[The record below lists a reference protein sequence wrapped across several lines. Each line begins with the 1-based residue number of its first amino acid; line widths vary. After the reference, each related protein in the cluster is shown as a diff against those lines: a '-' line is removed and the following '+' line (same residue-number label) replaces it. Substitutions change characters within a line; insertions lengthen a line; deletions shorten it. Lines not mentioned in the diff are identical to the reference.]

1 NNKGFV
7 TMVSKRKLSKVDAS
21 EESFKTDLPS
31 RCLEIKKSRISDKE
45 NASAF
50 YGLEDEGVFEEL
62 LRTSGIVLKAGEGQ
76 NEIAVDQM
84 AFQKKLCLALEKHP
98 TYPAVVKQFISGLES
113 HIKDRNQFKNCLLPC
128 TPVRTEGSRNLVHS
142 YCESLIKLLLGIKI
156 LQPAVITLLLEKI
169 PEFFFDI
176 VGTFGTN
183 FPRLIVNQFK
193 WLDRLLDSQDLVRK
207 LMQMV
212 SVSPVP
218 IQHDIITSLPEILE
232 DSQQSEVA
240 RELSCLLKQGRRLT
254 VPVLDA
260 LSRLDLDAEL
270 VAEVRQSAMTI
281 VPSVKLEDLPVV
293 VKFILQ
299 NVKAADAVEVI
310 SDLRKSLDLSSCV
323 LPLQIHSSQK
333 KIKSQVQASS
343 SLSQVTTSQ
352 NCVKLLF
359 DVIKLAVR
367 FQKDVSEAW
376 IKAIENSTSVSDHKV
391 LDLIVLLLIHSTNT
405 RNRKQTEKVLRSKI
419 RLGCMPEQLMQNA
432 FQNHSTVIKDFFPS
446 ILALA
451 QTFLHSAHPAVVSFG
466 SCMYKQAFAAFDSY
480 CQQEVVAALVTH
492 VCSGAETE
500 LDISLDVLTDLV
512 VLHTSLL
519 MRYATFVKTILD
531 STQKLNPCQIRKL
544 FYILSTLAFSQK
556 QEGSYIQDDM
566 HMVIRKWLSSTV
578 PNHKQMGIIG
588 AVSMIGSVALKSFW
602 RENLVCVM
610 GFASLESCA
619 TTARLSIASRNEG
632 DAASLERPEL
642 NSERDGQLSTLLD
655 LVGFCCEQTPE
666 VLALYYDE
674 FASLIEKQKGNLD
687 LKLLDE
693 FGKSLVEDFPSD
705 FVVDLSPTVHGSF
718 LFPVKSLYNLDEDQ
732 SQEAIAIN
740 LLPLVSQSEL
750 GKVTAEASN
759 QSKRAVSPLCLSPC
773 FRLLRLYTAE
783 QNSGSLEEIDALL
796 GCPLYLT
803 DLEAEGKLDS
813 LSKQEREF
821 LCSLL
826 FYALNWFREIV
837 NAFCQQEDAEMKGKV
852 LIRLQNITE
861 LQNVLGKCLAATP
874 GYVPPPAAFDSEAPE
889 AVPSINAAGPARK
902 RSGRKKKADSSKAG
916 SADRSQAEDSSE
928 GNQPDTELSELDKTA
943 ADREAGN
950 PLAQLQSYRP
960 YFRELDLEV
969 FTVLHCG
976 LLTKSVLDTEMHTE
990 AREVVQLGP
999 AELCFLLDDLCWK
1012 LEHVLPSGSTRRVP
1026 FLKARTAAGY
1036 GSRPGLRQSTS
1047 GASRPLL
1054 RRPGSFHLLVKWK
1067 CDTQLC
1073 ARAALALSKERG
1085 NKDVGFS
1092 HLCQRSPKEVAMCV
1106 IDLLKPLCK
1115 HMENMHNY
1123 FQAAVQ
1129 NQGAEDEPG
1138 VNIQEHQLMSSC
1150 YQLLLLTF
1158 RSLFAWN
1165 GFSQHENT
1173 DLLRSALQVLADRLK
1188 PGETEFLLLEELI
1201 SESFQYLLNFQQSV
1215 PSFHCAHILTQLL
1228 IAIAEKPMSGWKKE
1242 KMASLAKQ
1250 FLCQS
1255 WVKPSG
1261 DQEKGSQFNS
1271 ALHTLLCVYLEHTDN
1286 ILKAIEEISSV
1297 GVPELMNSAKDGC
1310 SSTYPTLS
1318 RQTFPVF
1325 FRVMMAQLESS
1336 VKSIPAGKPS
1346 DSSEVQLEKLLRWN
1360 IAVRNFHI
1368 LINLV
1373 KVFDSRPVL
1382 SICLKY
1388 GRLFVEAFLKLAMPL
1403 LDHSFKK
1410 HTDDVQSLLKTL
1422 QMSTRQLHHMCGHSK
1437 IHQDIGLTNHVP
1449 LLKKSLEQFVYR
1461 VKAMLAFNHCQE
1473 AFWVGILKNRD
1484 LQGEEILTQ
1493 ASEER
1498 GSDEDSA
1505 EGPAEEVAQGL
1516 RLWRAGRGG
1525 AGVQRRG

>member
-1 NNKGFV
+1 
-7 TMVSKRKLSKVDAS
+7 MVSKRKLSKADAS
-21 EESFKTDLPS
+21 GENCKTDLPS
-31 RCLEIKKSRISDKE
+31 RCSETKKSRISDKE
-45 NASAF
+45 EASALS
-50 YGLEDEGVFEEL
+50 GVENEGVFEEL

-84 AFQKKLCLALEKHP
+84 AFQKKLSLALEKHP
-98 TYPAVVKQFISGLES
+98 AYPGVVKQFISGLES

-128 TPVRTEGSRNLVHS
+128 TPIWTEGLRTLMHS

-169 PEFFFDI
+169 PEFFFDV

-193 WLDRLLDSQDLVRK
+193 WLDRLLDSQDLVKK

-232 DSQQSEVA
+232 DSQKSEVA

-254 VPVLDA
+254 VPILDA
-260 LSRLDLDAEL
+260 LSRLDLDADL
-270 VAEVRQSAMTI
+270 LAEVRQSAMTI

-293 VKFILQ
+293 VKFILH

-323 LPLQIHSSQK
+323 LPLQIPGSQK
-333 KIKSQVQASS
+333 KLKSQIQASS
-343 SLSQVTTSQ
+343 SMSQVTISQ

-359 DVIKLAVR
+359 DVIKLAVK

-391 LDLIVLLLIHSTNT
+391 LDLIVLLLIHSTSTKNS
-405 RNRKQTEKVLRSKI
+405 KQAEKVLRSKI
-419 RLGCMPEQLMQNA
+419 RLGCMPEQMMQNA
-432 FQNHSTVIKDFFPS
+432 FQNHPMVIKDFFPS

-451 QTFLHSAHPAVVSFG
+451 QTFLHSAQPAIVSFG

-480 CQQEVVAALVTH
+480 CQQEVVTALMTH
-492 VCSGAETE
+492 VCSGNETE
-500 LDISLDVLTDLV
+500 LDISLDILTDLV
-512 VLHTSLL
+512 MLHTSLL
-519 MRYATFVKTILD
+519 MRYTTFVKTILD

-544 FYILSTLAFSQK
+544 FYILSTLAFSQR

-566 HMVIRKWLSSTV
+566 HMMIRKWLSSTV
-578 PNHKQMGIIG
+578 PNHKQKGIIG
-588 AVSMIGSVALKSFW
+588 AVTMIGSVALK
-602 RENLVCVM
+602 
-610 GFASLESCA
+610 
-619 TTARLSIASRNEG
+619 RNEG
-632 DAASLERPEL
+632 DGSSLERPEL

-655 LVGFCCEQTPE
+655 LVGFCCKQTPE

-674 FASLIEKQKGNLD
+674 LASLIEKQRGKLD
-687 LKLLDE
+687 LQLLDE
-693 FGKSLVEDFPSD
+693 FGNCLVEDFPSD
-705 FVVDLSPTVHGSF
+705 FVVDLSPTVDGSF
-718 LFPVKSLYNLDEDQ
+718 LFPVKSLYNLDEDE
-732 SQEAIAIN
+732 SQGAIAIN

-750 GKVTAEASN
+750 GRVTDGMSN
-759 QSKRAVSPLCLSPC
+759 QSKRVVSPMCLSPS
-773 FRLLRLYTAE
+773 FRLLRLYTGE

-803 DLEAEGKLDS
+803 DLEVEGKLDS

-826 FYALNWFREIV
+826 FYALNWFREVV
-837 NAFCQQEDAEMKGKV
+837 NAFCQQQDAEMKGKV
-852 LIRLQNITE
+852 LSRLQNITE

-874 GYVPPPAAFDSEAPE
+874 GYVPPPATFDSEALE
-889 AVPSINAAGPARK
+889 AVPSINTAGPVRK
-902 RSGRKKKADSSKAG
+902 RNGRKKKTDGSKAG
-916 SADRSQAEDSSE
+916 SADRSQADDSSE
-928 GNQPDTELSELDKTA
+928 GNQPDTELSELEKA
-943 ADREAGN
+943 AAEREAGN
-950 PLAQLQSYRP
+950 PLVQLQSYRP

-990 AREVVQLGP
+990 ACEVVQLGP

-1012 LEHVLPSGSTRRVP
+1012 LEHVLTPGSTRRVP
-1026 FLKARTAAGY
+1026 FPKASY
-1036 GSRPGLRQSTS
+1036 
-1047 GASRPLL
+1047 
-1054 RRPGSFHLLVKWK
+1054 
-1067 CDTQLC
+1067 
-1073 ARAALALSKERG
+1073 
-1085 NKDVGFS
+1085 KDIGFS

-1106 IDLLKPLCK
+1106 VKLLKPLCN

-1123 FQAAVQ
+1123 FQAFVVQ
-1129 NQGAEDEPG
+1129 NQGTEDDSG

-1150 YQLLLLTF
+1150 YQQLLLTF
-1158 RSLFAWN
+1158 RYLFAWN

-1188 PGETEFLLLEELI
+1188 PGETEFLPLEELI
-1201 SESFQYLLNFQQSV
+1201 SESFHYLLNFQQSV
-1215 PSFHCAHILTQLL
+1215 PSFHCAFVLTQLL
-1228 IAIAEKPMSGWKKE
+1228 IAVAEKPMAGWKKE
-1242 KMASLAKQ
+1242 KMASLSKQ

-1261 DQEKGSQFNS
+1261 DREKGSQFNS

-1286 ILKAIEEISSV
+1286 ILKAIEDISSV
-1297 GVPELMNSAKDGC
+1297 GVPELINSAKDGC

-1346 DSSEVQLEKLLRWN
+1346 DSSEAQLEKLLRWN

-1368 LINLV
+1368 LVNLV

-1388 GRLFVEAFLKLAMPL
+1388 GRFFVEAFLKLAMPL
-1403 LDHSFKK
+1403 LDYSFKK
-1410 HTDDVQSLLKTL
+1410 HRDDVQSLLKTL
-1422 QMSTRQLHHMCGHSK
+1422 QLSTRQLHHMCGHSK
-1437 IHQDIGLTNHVP
+1437 IHQDIALTNHVP
-1449 LLKKSLEQFVYR
+1449 LLRKLLEQFVYR
-1461 VKAMLAFNHCQE
+1461 VKAMLVFNHCQE

-1484 LQGEEILTQ
+1484 LQ
-1493 ASEER
+1493 
-1498 GSDEDSA
+1498 
-1505 EGPAEEVAQGL
+1505 
-1516 RLWRAGRGG
+1516 
-1525 AGVQRRG
+1525 

>member
-1 NNKGFV
+1 
-7 TMVSKRKLSKVDAS
+7 MVSKRKLSKADAS
-21 EESFKTDLPS
+21 GESCKTDLPS
-31 RCLEIKKSRISDKE
+31 RCSETKKSRISDKE
-45 NASAF
+45 KSAAH
-50 YGLEDEGVFEEL
+50 GGVEDEGVFEEL
-62 LRTSGIVLKAGEGQ
+62 LRTSGIILKAGEGQ

-98 TYPAVVKQFISGLES
+98 TYPGVVKQFISGLES

-128 TPVRTEGSRNLVHS
+128 TPIRTEGSRTLVHS
-142 YCESLIKLLLGIKI
+142 YCESLMKLLLGIKI

-183 FPRLIVNQFK
+183 FPRLIINQFK
-193 WLDRLLDSQDLVRK
+193 WLDRLLDSQDLVKK
-207 LMQMV
+207 LMEMV

-254 VPVLDA
+254 VPILDA
-260 LSRLDLDAEL
+260 LSRLDLDAGL
-270 VAEVRQSAMTI
+270 LAEVRQSTMTI

-293 VKFILQ
+293 VKFILH

-323 LPLQIHSSQK
+323 LPLQILGSQK
-333 KIKSQVQASS
+333 KLKSQVQASS
-343 SLSQVTTSQ
+343 SMSQVTTSQ

-405 RNRKQTEKVLRSKI
+405 KNRKQTEKVLRSKI

-432 FQNHSTVIKDFFPS
+432 FQNHSLVIKDFFPS

-451 QTFLHSAHPAVVSFG
+451 QTFLHSAHPAIVSFG

-480 CQQEVVAALVTH
+480 CQQEVVTALVTH
-492 VCSGAETE
+492 VCSGNETE

-512 VLHTSLL
+512 ILHTSLL

-544 FYILSTLAFSQK
+544 FYILSTLAFSQR

-588 AVSMIGSVALKSFW
+588 AVTMIGSVALK
-602 RENLVCVM
+602 
-610 GFASLESCA
+610 
-619 TTARLSIASRNEG
+619 RNEG
-632 DAASLERPEL
+632 DGSSLERPEL

-655 LVGFCCEQTPE
+655 LVGFCCEQKPE

-674 FASLIEKQKGNLD
+674 LASLIEKQKGNLD
-687 LKLLDE
+687 LQLLDE

-705 FVVDLSPTVHGSF
+705 FVVDLSPTVDGSF
-718 LFPVKSLYNLDEDQ
+718 LFPVKSLYNLDEDE
-732 SQEAIAIN
+732 SQGAIAIN

-750 GKVTAEASN
+750 GRVTDGMSN
-759 QSKRAVSPLCLSPC
+759 QSKRVVSPICLSPC
-773 FRLLRLYTAE
+773 FRLLRLYTGE

-803 DLEAEGKLDS
+803 DLEVEGKLDS

-826 FYALNWFREIV
+826 FYALNWFREVV
-837 NAFCQQEDAEMKGKV
+837 NAFCQQQDAEMKGKV
-852 LIRLQNITE
+852 LTRLQNITE

-874 GYVPPPAAFDSEAPE
+874 GYVPPPATFDSEALE
-889 AVPSINAAGPARK
+889 AVPSINAVGPVRK
-902 RSGRKKKADSSKAG
+902 RNGRKKKTDGSKAG
-916 SADRSQAEDSSE
+916 SADRSQVDDSSE
-928 GNQPDTELSELDKTA
+928 GNQPDIELSELEKTA
-943 ADREAGN
+943 AEREAGN

-1012 LEHVLPSGSTRRVP
+1012 LEHVLTPGSTRRVP
-1026 FLKARTAAGY
+1026 FPKASY
-1036 GSRPGLRQSTS
+1036 
-1047 GASRPLL
+1047 
-1054 RRPGSFHLLVKWK
+1054 
-1067 CDTQLC
+1067 
-1073 ARAALALSKERG
+1073 
-1085 NKDVGFS
+1085 KDIGFS
-1092 HLCQRSPKEVAMCV
+1092 HLCQRSPKEVAMSV
-1106 IDLLKPLCK
+1106 VKLLKPLCN

-1123 FQAAVQ
+1123 FQVIVTR
-1129 NQGAEDEPG
+1129 NRDVEDEPG

-1150 YQLLLLTF
+1150 YQQLLLTF

-1201 SESFQYLLNFQQSV
+1201 SESFHYLLNFQQSV
-1215 PSFHCAHILTQLL
+1215 PSFHCAFILTQLL
-1228 IAIAEKPMSGWKKE
+1228 IAIAEKPMAGWKKE

-1261 DQEKGSQFNS
+1261 DREKGSQFNS

-1297 GVPELMNSAKDGC
+1297 GVPELINSAKDGC

-1368 LINLV
+1368 LVNLV

-1403 LDHSFKK
+1403 LDYSFKK
-1410 HTDDVQSLLKTL
+1410 HRDDVQSLLKTL
-1422 QMSTRQLHHMCGHSK
+1422 QLSTRQLHHMCGHSK
-1437 IHQDIGLTNHVP
+1437 IRQDIGLTNHVP

-1484 LQGEEILTQ
+1484 LQ
-1493 ASEER
+1493 
-1498 GSDEDSA
+1498 
-1505 EGPAEEVAQGL
+1505 
-1516 RLWRAGRGG
+1516 
-1525 AGVQRRG
+1525 

>member
-1 NNKGFV
+1 
-7 TMVSKRKLSKVDAS
+7 MVSKRKLSKADAS
-21 EESFKTDLPS
+21 GESCKTDLLS
-31 RCLEIKKSRISDKE
+31 RCSETKKSRISDKE
-45 NASAF
+45 KSSAH
-50 YGLEDEGVFEEL
+50 GGVENEGAFEEL
-62 LRTSGIVLKAGEGQ
+62 LRTSGIILKAGEGQ

-98 TYPAVVKQFISGLES
+98 TYPGVVKQFISGLES

-128 TPVRTEGSRNLVHS
+128 TPIRTEGSRTLVHS
-142 YCESLIKLLLGIKI
+142 YCESLMKLLLGIKV

-183 FPRLIVNQFK
+183 FPRLIINQFK
-193 WLDRLLDSQDLVRK
+193 WLDRLLDSQDLVKK

-254 VPVLDA
+254 VPILDA
-260 LSRLDLDAEL
+260 LSRLDLDAGL
-270 VAEVRQSAMTI
+270 LAEVRQSAMTI

-293 VKFILQ
+293 VKFILH

-323 LPLQIHSSQK
+323 LPLQILGSQK
-333 KIKSQVQASS
+333 KLKSQVQASS
-343 SLSQVTTSQ
+343 SMSQVTTSQ

-405 RNRKQTEKVLRSKI
+405 KNRKQTEKVLRSKI

-432 FQNHSTVIKDFFPS
+432 FQNHSLVIKDFFPS

-451 QTFLHSAHPAVVSFG
+451 QTFLHSAHPAIVSFG

-480 CQQEVVAALVTH
+480 CQQEVVTALVTH
-492 VCSGAETE
+492 VCSGNETE

-512 VLHTSLL
+512 ILHTSLL

-544 FYILSTLAFSQK
+544 FYILSTLAFSQR

-588 AVSMIGSVALKSFW
+588 AVTMIGSVALK
-602 RENLVCVM
+602 
-610 GFASLESCA
+610 
-619 TTARLSIASRNEG
+619 RNEG
-632 DAASLERPEL
+632 DGSSLERPEL

-655 LVGFCCEQTPE
+655 LVGFCCEQKPE

-674 FASLIEKQKGNLD
+674 LASLIEKQKGNLD
-687 LKLLDE
+687 LHLLDE

-705 FVVDLSPTVHGSF
+705 FVVDLSPTVDGSF
-718 LFPVKSLYNLDEDQ
+718 LFPVKSLYNLDEDE
-732 SQEAIAIN
+732 SQGAIAIN

-750 GKVTAEASN
+750 GRVTDGMSN
-759 QSKRAVSPLCLSPC
+759 QSKRVVSPICLSPC
-773 FRLLRLYTAE
+773 FRLLRLYTGE

-803 DLEAEGKLDS
+803 DLEVEGKLDS

-826 FYALNWFREIV
+826 FYALNWFREVV
-837 NAFCQQEDAEMKGKV
+837 NAFCQQQDAEMKGKV
-852 LIRLQNITE
+852 LTRLQNITE

-874 GYVPPPAAFDSEAPE
+874 GYVPPPATFDSEALE
-889 AVPSINAAGPARK
+889 AVPSINAVGPVRK
-902 RSGRKKKADSSKAG
+902 RNGRKKKTDGSKAG
-916 SADRSQAEDSSE
+916 SADRSQADDSSE
-928 GNQPDTELSELDKTA
+928 GNQPDIELSELEKTA
-943 ADREAGN
+943 AEREAGN

-1012 LEHVLPSGSTRRVP
+1012 LEHVLTPGSTRRVP
-1026 FLKARTAAGY
+1026 FPKASY
-1036 GSRPGLRQSTS
+1036 
-1047 GASRPLL
+1047 
-1054 RRPGSFHLLVKWK
+1054 
-1067 CDTQLC
+1067 
-1073 ARAALALSKERG
+1073 
-1085 NKDVGFS
+1085 KDIGFS
-1092 HLCQRSPKEVAMCV
+1092 HLCQRSPKEVAMSV
-1106 IDLLKPLCK
+1106 VKLLKPLCN

-1123 FQAAVQ
+1123 FQVIVTQ
-1129 NQGAEDEPG
+1129 NRDVEDEPG

-1150 YQLLLLTF
+1150 YQQLLLTF

-1201 SESFQYLLNFQQSV
+1201 SESFHYLLNFQQSV
-1215 PSFHCAHILTQLL
+1215 PSFHCAFILTQLL
-1228 IAIAEKPMSGWKKE
+1228 MAIAEKPMAGWKKE
-1242 KMASLAKQ
+1242 NMASLAKQ
-1250 FLCQS
+1250 FLCRS

-1261 DQEKGSQFNS
+1261 DREKGSQFNS

-1297 GVPELMNSAKDGC
+1297 GVPELINSAKDGC

-1368 LINLV
+1368 LVNLV

-1388 GRLFVEAFLKLAMPL
+1388 GRLFVEVFLKLAMPL
-1403 LDHSFKK
+1403 LDYSFKK
-1410 HTDDVQSLLKTL
+1410 HRDDVQSLLKTL
-1422 QMSTRQLHHMCGHSK
+1422 QLSTRQLHHMCGHSK
-1437 IHQDIGLTNHVP
+1437 IRQDIGLTNHVP

-1484 LQGEEILTQ
+1484 LQ
-1493 ASEER
+1493 
-1498 GSDEDSA
+1498 
-1505 EGPAEEVAQGL
+1505 
-1516 RLWRAGRGG
+1516 
-1525 AGVQRRG
+1525 

>member
-1 NNKGFV
+1 
-7 TMVSKRKLSKVDAS
+7 MVSKRKLSKADAS
-21 EESFKTDLPS
+21 GENCKTDLPS
-31 RCLEIKKSRISDKE
+31 RCSETKKSRISDTEK
-45 NASAF
+45 ASAH
-50 YGLEDEGVFEEL
+50 GEAENEGVFEEL

-98 TYPAVVKQFISGLES
+98 TYPGVVKQFISGLES

-128 TPVRTEGSRNLVHS
+128 TPLRTEESRTLVHS

-193 WLDRLLDSQDLVRK
+193 WLDRLVDSQDLVKK

-212 SVSPVP
+212 GVSPVP

-232 DSQQSEVA
+232 DSQQCEVA

-254 VPVLDA
+254 VPILDA
-260 LSRLDLDAEL
+260 LSRLDLDADL
-270 VAEVRQSAMTI
+270 LAEVRQSAMAI

-293 VKFILQ
+293 VKFILH

-323 LPLQIHSSQK
+323 LPLQMLSSQK
-333 KIKSQVQASS
+333 KLKSQVQASS
-343 SLSQVTTSQ
+343 SMSQVTTSQ

-359 DVIKLAVR
+359 DAIKLAVR

-405 RNRKQTEKVLRSKI
+405 KNRKQTEKVLKSKI

-432 FQNHSTVIKDFFPS
+432 FQNHSMVIKDFFPS
-446 ILALA
+446 ILGLA
-451 QTFLHSAHPAVVSFG
+451 QTFLHSAHPTIVSFG

-480 CQQEVVAALVTH
+480 CQQEVVTALVTH
-492 VCSGAETE
+492 VCSGNETE

-512 VLHTSLL
+512 MLHTSLL

-544 FYILSTLAFSQK
+544 FYILSTLAFSQS

-588 AVSMIGSVALKSFW
+588 AVTMIGSVALK
-602 RENLVCVM
+602 
-610 GFASLESCA
+610 
-619 TTARLSIASRNEG
+619 RNEG
-632 DAASLERPEL
+632 DGSSLERPEL

-674 FASLIEKQKGNLD
+674 LASLIEKQKGNLD
-687 LKLLDE
+687 LQLLEE

-705 FVVDLSPTVHGSF
+705 FVVDLNPTVDGSF
-718 LFPVKSLYNLDEDQ
+718 LFPVKSLYNLDEDE
-732 SQEAIAIN
+732 SQGAIAIN

-750 GKVTAEASN
+750 GRVTDGMSN
-759 QSKRAVSPLCLSPC
+759 QNKRVVSPICLSPS
-773 FRLLRLYTAE
+773 FRLLRLYTGE

-803 DLEAEGKLDS
+803 DLEVEGKLDS

-826 FYALNWFREIV
+826 FYALNWFREVV
-837 NAFCQQEDAEMKGKV
+837 NAFCQQQDAEMKGKV
-852 LIRLQNITE
+852 LTRLQNITE

-874 GYVPPPAAFDSEAPE
+874 GYVPPPATFDSEALE
-889 AVPSINAAGPARK
+889 AVPSINAVGPVRK
-902 RSGRKKKADSSKAG
+902 RNGRKKKTDGSKAG
-916 SADRSQAEDSSE
+916 SADRSQADDSSE
-928 GNQPDTELSELDKTA
+928 GNQPDTELSELEKTA
-943 ADREAGN
+943 AEREAGN
-950 PLAQLQSYRP
+950 PLAQLQSYRL

-976 LLTKSVLDTEMHTE
+976 LLTKSVLDTEMNTE

-1012 LEHVLPSGSTRRVP
+1012 LEHVLTPGSTRRVP
-1026 FLKARTAAGY
+1026 FPKASTAA
-1036 GSRPGLRQSTS
+1036 
-1047 GASRPLL
+1047 AN
-1054 RRPGSFHLLVKWK
+1054 
-1067 CDTQLC
+1067 
-1073 ARAALALSKERG
+1073 ERG
-1085 NKDVGFS
+1085 YKDIGFS
-1092 HLCQRSPKEVAMCV
+1092 HLCQRSPKEVATCV
-1106 IDLLKPLCK
+1106 VKLLKPLCN

-1123 FQAAVQ
+1123 FQVIVIQ
-1129 NQGAEDEPG
+1129 NRGVEDEPG
-1138 VNIQEHQLMSSC
+1138 ANIQEHQLMSSC
-1150 YQLLLLTF
+1150 YQQLLLTF
-1158 RSLFAWN
+1158 RSLFAWS
-1165 GFSQHENT
+1165 GFSRHENT

-1201 SESFQYLLNFQQSV
+1201 SESFHYLLNFQQSI
-1215 PSFHCAHILTQLL
+1215 PTFHCAFILTQLL
-1228 IAIAEKPMSGWKKE
+1228 IAVAEKPMAGWKKE

-1255 WVKPSG
+1255 WVKPGG
-1261 DQEKGSQFNS
+1261 DREKGSQFNS
-1271 ALHTLLCVYLEHTDN
+1271 ALHALLCVYLEHTDN
-1286 ILKAIEEISSV
+1286 ILKAIEGISSV
-1297 GVPELMNSAKDGC
+1297 GVPELINSAKDGH

-1346 DSSEVQLEKLLRWN
+1346 DSSEAQLEKLLRWN

-1368 LINLV
+1368 LVNLV
-1373 KVFDSRPVL
+1373 KVFDSRSVL
-1382 SICLKY
+1382 TICLKY

-1410 HTDDVQSLLKTL
+1410 HRDDVQSLLKTL
-1422 QMSTRQLHHMCGHSK
+1422 QLSTRQLHHMCGHSK
-1437 IHQDIGLTNHVP
+1437 IRQDIGLTNHVP

-1484 LQGEEILTQ
+1484 LQ
-1493 ASEER
+1493 
-1498 GSDEDSA
+1498 
-1505 EGPAEEVAQGL
+1505 
-1516 RLWRAGRGG
+1516 
-1525 AGVQRRG
+1525 

>member
-1 NNKGFV
+1 MASARAAGGKLERQWRERRNNKGFV
-7 TMVSKRKLSKVDAS
+7 TMVSKRKSWKVDAS
-21 EESFKTDLPS
+21 EESCKTDLPKT
-31 RCLEIKKSRISDKE
+31 KKSRISNKE

-50 YGLEDEGVFEEL
+50 CGLENEGVFEEL

-76 NEIAVDQM
+76 NEIAVDQIT
-84 AFQKKLCLALEKHP
+84 FQKKLCLALEKHP
-98 TYPAVVKQFISGLES
+98 TYPAVVKEFISGLES

-193 WLDRLLDSQDLVRK
+193 WLDKLLDSQDLVKK

-218 IQHDIITSLPEILE
+218 IQHDIVTSLPEILE

-254 VPVLDA
+254 VPILDA

-323 LPLQIHSSQK
+323 LPLQIQSSQK

-376 IKAIENSTSVSDHKV
+376 IKAIENTTSVSDHKV
-391 LDLIVLLLIHSTNT
+391 LDLMVLLLIHSTNT

-432 FQNHSTVIKDFFPS
+432 FQNHSMVIKDFFPS

-480 CQQEVVAALVTH
+480 CQQEVVTALVTH
-492 VCSGAETE
+492 VCSGSETE

-512 VLHTSLL
+512 VLHTSQL

-588 AVSMIGSVALKSFW
+588 AVSMIGSVALK
-602 RENLVCVM
+602 
-610 GFASLESCA
+610 
-619 TTARLSIASRNEG
+619 RNEG
-632 DAASLERPEL
+632 DAASQERPEP
-642 NSERDGQLSTLLD
+642 NSECEGQLSTLLD

-687 LKLLDE
+687 LHLLEE
-693 FGKSLVEDFPSD
+693 FGKSLVEDFPTD

-740 LLPLVSQSEL
+740 LLPLMSQSEL
-750 GKVTAEASN
+750 GRVTAGASN
-759 QSKRAVSPLCLSPC
+759 QSKRAVSPMCLSPC

-803 DLEAEGKLDS
+803 DLEVEGKLDS

-826 FYALNWFREIV
+826 FYALNWFREVV
-837 NAFCQQEDAEMKGKV
+837 NAFCQQQDAEMKGKV
-852 LIRLQNITE
+852 LTRLQNITE

-874 GYVPPPAAFDSEAPE
+874 GYVPPPATFDSEAPE
-889 AVPSINAAGPARK
+889 AIPSINATGPGRK
-902 RSGRKKKADSSKAG
+902 RSGRKRKADGSKAG
-916 SADRSQAEDSSE
+916 SADRSQADDSSE

-990 AREVVQLGP
+990 
-999 AELCFLLDDLCWK
+999 
-1012 LEHVLPSGSTRRVP
+1012 
-1026 FLKARTAAGY
+1026 
-1036 GSRPGLRQSTS
+1036 
-1047 GASRPLL
+1047 
-1054 RRPGSFHLLVKWK
+1054 
-1067 CDTQLC
+1067 
-1073 ARAALALSKERG
+1073 ERG
-1085 NKDVGFS
+1085 NKDIGFS
-1092 HLCQRSPKEVAMCV
+1092 HLCQRSPKEVAVCV
-1106 IDLLKPLCK
+1106 VDLLKPLCK

-1173 DLLRSALQVLADRLK
+1173 DLLRSALRVLADRLK
-1188 PGETEFLLLEELI
+1188 PGETEFLPLEELI

-1215 PSFHCAHILTQLL
+1215 PSFYCAYILTQLL

-1261 DQEKGSQFNS
+1261 DREKGSQFNS
-1271 ALHTLLCVYLEHTDN
+1271 ALHTLLCVYMEHTDN

-1297 GVPELMNSAKDGC
+1297 GVSELMNSAKDGC
-1310 SSTYPTLS
+1310 SSTYPTLN

-1336 VKSIPAGKPS
+1336 AKSIPAGKPS

-1360 IAVRNFHI
+1360 ITVRNFHI

-1382 SICLKY
+1382 NICLKY

-1422 QMSTRQLHHMCGHSK
+1422 QLSTRQLHHMCGHSK

-1484 LQGEEILTQ
+1484 LQLKDQIQCDCSTVVSSEGE
-1493 ASEER
+1493 
-1498 GSDEDSA
+1498 
-1505 EGPAEEVAQGL
+1505 
-1516 RLWRAGRGG
+1516 
-1525 AGVQRRG
+1525 

>member
-1 NNKGFV
+1 
-7 TMVSKRKLSKVDAS
+7 
-21 EESFKTDLPS
+21 
-31 RCLEIKKSRISDKE
+31 
-45 NASAF
+45 
-50 YGLEDEGVFEEL
+50 
-62 LRTSGIVLKAGEGQ
+62 
-76 NEIAVDQM
+76 M

-98 TYPAVVKQFISGLES
+98 TYPGQFISGLES

-128 TPVRTEGSRNLVHS
+128 TPVRTEGSRS
-142 YCESLIKLLLGIKI
+142 AKLLSLSVC
-156 LQPAVITLLLEKI
+156 LTDLCFA
-169 PEFFFDI
+169 FCCFS

-193 WLDRLLDSQDLVRK
+193 WLDGLLDSQDLVKK
-207 LMQMV
+207 LIQMV

-254 VPVLDA
+254 VPILDA
-260 LSRLDLDAEL
+260 LSRLDLDAGL
-270 VAEVRQSAMTI
+270 LAEVRQSAMTI

-293 VKFILQ
+293 VKFILH

-310 SDLRKSLDLSSCV
+310 SDLRKNLDLSSCV
-323 LPLQIHSSQK
+323 LPLQILGSQK
-333 KIKSQVQASS
+333 KLKSQVQASS
-343 SLSQVTTSQ
+343 SMSQVTTSQ

-367 FQKDVSEAW
+367 FQKDVSESW

-405 RNRKQTEKVLRSKI
+405 KNRKQTEKVLKSKI
-419 RLGCMPEQLMQNA
+419 QLGCMPEQLMQNA
-432 FQNHSTVIKDFFPS
+432 FQNHSVVIKEFFPS

-480 CQQEVVAALVTH
+480 CQQEVVTALVTH
-492 VCSGAETE
+492 VCSGNETE

-512 VLHTSLL
+512 MLHTSLL
-519 MRYATFVKTILD
+519 MRYATFVKVCIFLG
-531 STQKLNPCQIRKL
+531 KLNPCQIRKL
-544 FYILSTLAFSQK
+544 FYILSTLAFSQR

-578 PNHKQMGIIG
+578 PNHKQMGVIEK
-588 AVSMIGSVALKSFW
+588 M
-602 RENLVCVM
+602 
-610 GFASLESCA
+610 
-619 TTARLSIASRNEG
+619 
-632 DAASLERPEL
+632 
-642 NSERDGQLSTLLD
+642 
-655 LVGFCCEQTPE
+655 
-666 VLALYYDE
+666 Y
-674 FASLIEKQKGNLD
+674 LIEKQKGNLD
-687 LKLLDE
+687 LKLLEE

-705 FVVDLSPTVHGSF
+705 FVVDLSPTVDGSF
-718 LFPVKSLYNLDEDQ
+718 LFPVKSLYNLDEDE
-732 SQEAIAIN
+732 SQGAIAIN

-750 GKVTAEASN
+750 GRVT
-759 QSKRAVSPLCLSPC
+759 VSPMCLSPC
-773 FRLLRLYTAE
+773 FRLLRLYTGE

-803 DLEAEGKLDS
+803 DLEVEGKLDS
-813 LSKQEREF
+813 LSTQEREF

-826 FYALNWFREIV
+826 FYALNWFREVV
-837 NAFCQQEDAEMKGKV
+837 NAFCQQQDAEMKGKV
-852 LIRLQNITE
+852 LTRLQNITE

-874 GYVPPPAAFDSEAPE
+874 GYVPPPATFDSEPRE
-889 AVPSINAAGPARK
+889 AVPSVSAAGPGRK
-902 RSGRKKKADSSKAG
+902 RNGKESLKH
-916 SADRSQAEDSSE
+916 
-928 GNQPDTELSELDKTA
+928 LS
-943 ADREAGN
+943 RQIEAGT
-950 PLAQLQSYRP
+950 PLAWLQSYRP

-976 LLTKSVLDTEMHTE
+976 LLTKSVLDAEMHTE
-990 AREVVQLGP
+990 ACEVVQLGP

-1012 LEHVLPSGSTRRVP
+1012 LEHVLTPGSTRRVP
-1026 FLKARTAAGY
+1026 FPKA
-1036 GSRPGLRQSTS
+1036 ST
-1047 GASRPLL
+1047 
-1054 RRPGSFHLLVKWK
+1054 
-1067 CDTQLC
+1067 DI
-1073 ARAALALSKERG
+1073 
-1085 NKDVGFS
+1085 GFS

-1106 IDLLKPLCK
+1106 VKLLKPLCN

-1123 FQAAVQ
+1123 FQAVTQ
-1129 NQGAEDEPG
+1129 NRDVGDEPG
-1138 VNIQEHQLMSSC
+1138 VNIQEHQLMSFC
-1150 YQLLLLTF
+1150 YQQLLLTF

-1165 GFSQHENT
+1165 GFSRQENT
-1173 DLLRSALQVLADRLK
+1173 DLLRSALQVLAERLK

-1201 SESFQYLLNFQQSV
+1201 SDSFHYLLNFQQSV
-1215 PSFHCAHILTQLL
+1215 PSFYCAFILTQLL
-1228 IAIAEKPMSGWKKE
+1228 IAIAEKPMAGWKKE

-1261 DQEKGSQFNS
+1261 DREKGSQFNS
-1271 ALHTLLCVYLEHTDN
+1271 ALHTLLCVYLEHADN

-1297 GVPELMNSAKDGC
+1297 GVPELINSAKDGC

-1346 DSSEVQLEKLLRWN
+1346 DSSE
-1360 IAVRNFHI
+1360 
-1368 LINLV
+1368 
-1373 KVFDSRPVL
+1373 
-1382 SICLKY
+1382 Y

-1403 LDHSFKK
+1403 LDYSFKK
-1410 HTDDVQSLLKTL
+1410 HRDDVQSLLKNL
-1422 QMSTRQLHHMCGHSK
+1422 QLSTRQLHHMCGHSK

-1484 LQGEEILTQ
+1484 LQGEEILSQ
-1493 ASEER
+1493 ASEGRHSGEEE
-1498 GSDEDSA
+1498 EDSA
-1505 EGPAEEVAQGL
+1505 DSAAEVP
-1516 RLWRAGRGG
+1516 AGRGRGGRSPGWGGGSPALTAASPQEPSGSG
-1525 AGVQRRG
+1525 AGSSEEDAAAP

>member
-1 NNKGFV
+1 
-7 TMVSKRKLSKVDAS
+7 MVSKRKLSKVDAS
-21 EESFKTDLPS
+21 EESCKTDLPKT
-31 RCLEIKKSRISDKE
+31 KKLRISDKG
-45 NASAF
+45 NVPAF
-50 YGLEDEGVFEEL
+50 CGLEDEGVFEEL

-76 NEIAVDQM
+76 NEIAVDQI

-254 VPVLDA
+254 VPILDA

-391 LDLIVLLLIHSTNT
+391 LDLMVLLLIHSTNT

-480 CQQEVVAALVTH
+480 CQQEVVTALVTH
-492 VCSGAETE
+492 VCSGTETE

-578 PNHKQMGIIG
+578 PSHKQMGIIG
-588 AVSMIGSVALKSFW
+588 AVSMIGSVALK
-602 RENLVCVM
+602 
-610 GFASLESCA
+610 
-619 TTARLSIASRNEG
+619 RNEG

-674 FASLIEKQKGNLD
+674 FASLIEKQKGKLD
-687 LKLLDE
+687 LQLLDE

-750 GKVTAEASN
+750 GRVTAEASN

-803 DLEAEGKLDS
+803 DLEVEGKLDS

-826 FYALNWFREIV
+826 FYALNWFREVV

-852 LIRLQNITE
+852 LTRLQNITE
-861 LQNVLGKCLAATP
+861 LQNVLTKCLAATP
-874 GYVPPPAAFDSEAPE
+874 GYVPPPATFDSEAPE

-902 RSGRKKKADSSKAG
+902 RRRKKKADSSKAG

-1026 FLKARTAAGY
+1026 F
-1036 GSRPGLRQSTS
+1036 P
-1047 GASRPLL
+1047 
-1054 RRPGSFHLLVKWK
+1054 
-1067 CDTQLC
+1067 
-1073 ARAALALSKERG
+1073 KERG
-1085 NKDVGFS
+1085 NKDAGFS
-1092 HLCQRSPKEVAMCV
+1092 HLCKRSPKVVAMCV
-1106 IDLLKPLCK
+1106 VDLLKPLCK

-1123 FQAAVQ
+1123 FQAAVP

-1158 RSLFAWN
+1158 RSLFSWN

-1215 PSFHCAHILTQLL
+1215 PSFHCAYLLAQLL

-1498 GSDEDSA
+1498 GSEEDEEDSA
-1505 EGPAEEVAQGL
+1505 EGPAEEEPSGSDTDDSEE
-1516 RLWRAGRGG
+1516 RGG
-1525 AGVQRRG
+1525 AGPGAGAARP

>member
-1 NNKGFV
+1 MF
-7 TMVSKRKLSKVDAS
+7 SKRKLSNVGGSGDS
-21 EESFKTDLPS
+21 CKTDLPS
-31 RCLEIKKSRISDKE
+31 RCLETKKSRISDKE
-45 NASAF
+45 NASALC
-50 YGLEDEGVFEEL
+50 GLENEGVFEEL

-98 TYPAVVKQFISGLES
+98 TYPGVVKQFISGLES

-142 YCESLIKLLLGIKI
+142 YCESLIKLLLGVKI

-169 PEFFFDI
+169 PEFFFDV

-193 WLDRLLDSQDLVRK
+193 WLDRLLDSQDLVQK
-207 LMQMV
+207 LMHMV

-254 VPVLDA
+254 VPILDA

-299 NVKAADAVEVI
+299 NVKTADAVEVI

-323 LPLQIHSSQK
+323 LPLQMHSSQK

-376 IKAIENSTSVSDHKV
+376 IKAIENSTSASDHKV

-405 RNRKQTEKVLRSKI
+405 RNRKQAEKVLRSKI

-432 FQNHSTVIKDFFPS
+432 FQNHSTVIKEFFPS

-451 QTFLHSAHPAVVSFG
+451 QMFLHSAHPAVVSFG

-480 CQQEVVAALVTH
+480 CQQEVVTALVTH
-492 VCSGAETE
+492 VCSGSETE

-544 FYILSTLAFSQK
+544 FYILSTLAFSQR

-588 AVSMIGSVALKSFW
+588 AVSMIGSMALK
-602 RENLVCVM
+602 
-610 GFASLESCA
+610 
-619 TTARLSIASRNEG
+619 RNEG
-632 DAASLERPEL
+632 DGGSLERPEL
-642 NSERDGQLSTLLD
+642 NSDGQLSTLLD
-655 LVGFCCEQTPE
+655 LVGFCCEQRPE

-687 LKLLDE
+687 MKLLDE

-705 FVVDLSPTVHGSF
+705 FVVDLSPTVQGSF
-718 LFPVKSLYNLDEDQ
+718 LFPVKSLYNLDEDE
-732 SQEAIAIN
+732 SQGAIAIN

-750 GKVTAEASN
+750 GRLTAEASN
-759 QSKRAVSPLCLSPC
+759 QSKRVVSPMCLSPC

-803 DLEAEGKLDS
+803 DLEVEGKLDS

-826 FYALNWFREIV
+826 FYALNWFREVV
-837 NAFCQQEDAEMKGKV
+837 NAFCQQQDAEMKGKV
-852 LIRLQNITE
+852 LTRLQNITE

-874 GYVPPPAAFDSEAPE
+874 GYVPPPATFDSEAPE
-889 AVPSINAAGPARK
+889 AVPSVNAAGPARK
-902 RSGRKKKADSSKAG
+902 RSGRKKKADGSKAG
-916 SADRSQAEDSSE
+916 SADHSQAEDSSE
-928 GNQPDTELSELDKTA
+928 GNQLDSELDKTA

-950 PLAQLQSYRP
+950 PLAQLQSYRL

-1012 LEHVLPSGSTRRVP
+1012 LEHVLPSGSARRVP
-1026 FLKARTAAGY
+1026 FPKA
-1036 GSRPGLRQSTS
+1036 S
-1047 GASRPLL
+1047 
-1054 RRPGSFHLLVKWK
+1054 
-1067 CDTQLC
+1067 
-1073 ARAALALSKERG
+1073 
-1085 NKDVGFS
+1085 NKDIGFS
-1092 HLCQRSPKEVAMCV
+1092 HLCQRSPKEVAMYV
-1106 IDLLKPLCK
+1106 VDLLKPMCK

-1123 FQAAVQ
+1123 FQVTVQ

-1138 VNIQEHQLMSSC
+1138 VNIQERQLMSSC
-1150 YQLLLLTF
+1150 YQQLLLTF

-1165 GFSQHENT
+1165 GFSQPENT

-1215 PSFHCAHILTQLL
+1215 PSFHCAYILTQLL

-1261 DQEKGSQFNS
+1261 EREKGSQFNS

-1368 LINLV
+1368 LVNLV

-1422 QMSTRQLHHMCGHSK
+1422 QLSTRQLHHMCGHSK

-1461 VKAMLAFNHCQE
+1461 VKATLAFNHCQE

-1498 GSDEDSA
+1498 GSDEDEEDEEDSA
-1505 EGPAEEVAQGL
+1505 EGPAEEVFQGL
-1516 RLWRAGRGG
+1516 RLSKAGQGG
-1525 AGVQRRG
+1525 

>member
-1 NNKGFV
+1 
-7 TMVSKRKLSKVDAS
+7 MVSKRKLSKADAS
-21 EESFKTDLPS
+21 GESCQPDLPS
-31 RCLEIKKSRISDKE
+31 RCSATKKSRISDKE
-45 NASAF
+45 QASARG
-50 YGLEDEGVFEEL
+50 GLENEGVFEEL
-62 LRTSGIVLKAGEGQ
+62 LRASGIVLKAGEGQ

-98 TYPAVVKQFISGLES
+98 AYPGVVKQFMSGLES

-128 TPVRTEGSRNLVHS
+128 TPVRTEGSRTLVHS
-142 YCESLIKLLLGIKI
+142 YCESLIKLLLGIKV

-193 WLDRLLDSQDLVRK
+193 WLDRILDSQDLINK

-218 IQHDIITSLPEILE
+218 IQHDIITSLPEILD

-254 VPVLDA
+254 VPILDA
-260 LSRLDLDAEL
+260 LSRLDLDADL
-270 VAEVRQSAMTI
+270 LAEVRQSAMTI

-293 VKFILQ
+293 VKFILHS
-299 NVKAADAVEVI
+299 VKAADAVEVI

-323 LPLQIHSSQK
+323 LPLQILGSQK
-333 KIKSQVQASS
+333 KLKSQVQASS
-343 SLSQVTTSQ
+343 SMSQVTTSQ

-359 DVIKLAVR
+359 DAIKLAVR

-405 RNRKQTEKVLRSKI
+405 KNRKQTEKLLRSKI

-432 FQNHSTVIKDFFPS
+432 FQNHSMVIKEFFPS

-451 QTFLHSAHPAVVSFG
+451 QTFLHSAHPAIVSFG

-480 CQQEVVAALVTH
+480 CQQEVVTALVTH
-492 VCSGAETE
+492 VCSGSETE

-512 VLHTSLL
+512 MLHTSLL

-544 FYILSTLAFSQK
+544 FYILSTLAFSQR
-556 QEGSYIQDDM
+556 QEGGYIQDDM

-588 AVSMIGSVALKSFW
+588 AVTMIGSVALK
-602 RENLVCVM
+602 
-610 GFASLESCA
+610 
-619 TTARLSIASRNEG
+619 RNEG
-632 DAASLERPEL
+632 DGSSLERPEL

-674 FASLIEKQKGNLD
+674 LAGLIEKQKGNLD
-687 LKLLDE
+687 LQLLDK

-705 FVVDLSPTVHGSF
+705 FVVDLSPTVDGSF
-718 LFPVKSLYNLDEDQ
+718 LFPVKSLYNLDEDE
-732 SQEAIAIN
+732 SQGAIAIN

-750 GKVTAEASN
+750 GRVTDGMSD
-759 QSKRAVSPLCLSPC
+759 QSKRVVSPICLSPC
-773 FRLLRLYTAE
+773 FRLLRLYTGE

-803 DLEAEGKLDS
+803 DLEVEGKLDS

-826 FYALNWFREIV
+826 FYALNWFREVV
-837 NAFCQQEDAEMKGKV
+837 NAFCQQQDAEMKGKV
-852 LIRLQNITE
+852 LTRLQNITE
-861 LQNVLGKCLAATP
+861 LQAVLGKCLAATP
-874 GYVPPPAAFDSEAPE
+874 GYIPPPATFDSEALE
-889 AVPSINAAGPARK
+889 AVPSINAVGPVRK
-902 RSGRKKKADSSKAG
+902 RNGRKKKADGSKAC
-916 SADRSQAEDSSE
+916 SADRSQVDDSSE
-928 GNQPDTELSELDKTA
+928 GNQPDTELSELEKTA
-943 ADREAGN
+943 AEREPGN

-990 AREVVQLGP
+990 VREVVQLGP

-1012 LEHVLPSGSTRRVP
+1012 LEHVLIPSSTRRVP
-1026 FLKARTAAGY
+1026 FPKASTA
-1036 GSRPGLRQSTS
+1036 
-1047 GASRPLL
+1047 
-1054 RRPGSFHLLVKWK
+1054 
-1067 CDTQLC
+1067 
-1073 ARAALALSKERG
+1073 ERG
-1085 NKDVGFS
+1085 YKDIGFS
-1092 HLCQRSPKEVAMCV
+1092 HLCQRSPKQVAMCV
-1106 IDLLKPLCK
+1106 VELLKPLCN

-1123 FQAAVQ
+1123 FQVIVVQ
-1129 NQGAEDEPG
+1129 NRDAEDDPG
-1138 VNIQEHQLMSSC
+1138 LNIQEHQLMSSC
-1150 YQLLLLTF
+1150 YQQLLLTF

-1173 DLLRSALQVLADRLK
+1173 DLLRSALQVLAERLK
-1188 PGETEFLLLEELI
+1188 PGETEFLPLEELI
-1201 SESFQYLLNFQQSV
+1201 SESFHYLLNFQQSV
-1215 PSFHCAHILTQLL
+1215 PSFHCAFILTQLL
-1228 IAIAEKPMSGWKKE
+1228 IAIAEKPMAGWKKE

-1255 WVKPSG
+1255 WVKPGG
-1261 DQEKGSQFNS
+1261 DREKGSQFNS

-1297 GVPELMNSAKDGC
+1297 GVAELINSAKDGC

-1336 VKSIPAGKPS
+1336 VKTIPAGKPS

-1382 SICLKY
+1382 STCLKY

-1403 LDHSFKK
+1403 LDYSFKK
-1410 HTDDVQSLLKTL
+1410 HRDDVQSLLKTL
-1422 QMSTRQLHHMCGHSK
+1422 QLSTRQLHHMCGHSK

-1484 LQGEEILTQ
+1484 LQ
-1493 ASEER
+1493 
-1498 GSDEDSA
+1498 
-1505 EGPAEEVAQGL
+1505 
-1516 RLWRAGRGG
+1516 
-1525 AGVQRRG
+1525 

>member
-1 NNKGFV
+1 
-7 TMVSKRKLSKVDAS
+7 MVSKRKLSKADAS
-21 EESFKTDLPS
+21 GENCPTDVAS
-31 RCLEIKKSRISDKE
+31 RCSETKKSRISDKE
-45 NASAF
+45 KASAH
-50 YGLEDEGVFEEL
+50 GGVENEGVFEEL

-84 AFQKKLCLALEKHP
+84 TFQKKLCLALEKHP
-98 TYPAVVKQFISGLES
+98 TYPGVVKQFISGLES

-128 TPVRTEGSRNLVHS
+128 TPIRTEGSRTLVHS

-183 FPRLIVNQFK
+183 YPRLIINQFK
-193 WLDRLLDSQDLVRK
+193 WLDRLLDSQDLVKK

-212 SVSPVP
+212 GVSPVP
-218 IQHDIITSLPEILE
+218 IQHDIIINLPEILE

-240 RELSCLLKQGRRLT
+240 RELSCLLKQSRRLT
-254 VPVLDA
+254 VPILDA
-260 LSRLDLDAEL
+260 LSRLDLDAGL
-270 VAEVRQSAMTI
+270 LAEVRQSAMTI

-293 VKFILQ
+293 VKFILH

-323 LPLQIHSSQK
+323 LPLQILGSQK
-333 KIKSQVQASS
+333 KLKSQVQASS
-343 SLSQVTTSQ
+343 SMSQVTTSQ

-359 DVIKLAVR
+359 DAIKLAVR

-405 RNRKQTEKVLRSKI
+405 KNRKQAEKVLRSKI

-432 FQNHSTVIKDFFPS
+432 FQNHSMVIKDFFPS

-451 QTFLHSAHPAVVSFG
+451 QTFLHSAHPAIVSFG

-480 CQQEVVAALVTH
+480 CQQEVVSALVTH
-492 VCSGAETE
+492 VCSGNETE

-531 STQKLNPCQIRKL
+531 YTQKLNPCQIRKL
-544 FYILSTLAFSQK
+544 FYILSTLAFSQR

-588 AVSMIGSVALKSFW
+588 AVSMIGSVALK
-602 RENLVCVM
+602 
-610 GFASLESCA
+610 
-619 TTARLSIASRNEG
+619 RNEG
-632 DAASLERPEL
+632 DSSALERPEL
-642 NSERDGQLSTLLD
+642 TSERDGQLSTLLD

-674 FASLIEKQKGNLD
+674 LASLIEKQKGNLD
-687 LKLLDE
+687 LQLLDK

-705 FVVDLSPTVHGSF
+705 FVVDLSPTVDGSF
-718 LFPVKSLYNLDEDQ
+718 LFPVKSLYNLDEDE
-732 SQEAIAIN
+732 SQGAIAIN

-750 GKVTAEASN
+750 GRVTDGTSS
-759 QSKRAVSPLCLSPC
+759 QSKRIVSPMCLSPC
-773 FRLLRLYTAE
+773 FRLLRLYTGE

-803 DLEAEGKLDS
+803 DLEVEGKLES

-826 FYALNWFREIV
+826 FYALNWFREVV
-837 NAFCQQEDAEMKGKV
+837 NAFCQQQDAEMKGKV
-852 LIRLQNITE
+852 LTRLQNITE

-874 GYVPPPAAFDSEAPE
+874 GYVPPPASFDSEALE
-889 AVPSINAAGPARK
+889 AVPSINAVGPVRK
-902 RSGRKKKADSSKAG
+902 RNGRKKKSDGSKAG
-916 SADRSQAEDSSE
+916 SADRSQADDSSE
-928 GNQPDTELSELDKTA
+928 GNQPDTELSELEKTA
-943 ADREAGN
+943 AEREAGN

-960 YFRELDLEV
+960 FFRELDLEL

-1012 LEHVLPSGSTRRVP
+1012 LEHVLTPGSTRRVP
-1026 FLKARTAAGY
+1026 FPKASY
-1036 GSRPGLRQSTS
+1036 
-1047 GASRPLL
+1047 
-1054 RRPGSFHLLVKWK
+1054 
-1067 CDTQLC
+1067 
-1073 ARAALALSKERG
+1073 
-1085 NKDVGFS
+1085 KDIGFS
-1092 HLCQRSPKEVAMCV
+1092 HLCQRSPKEVAVCV
-1106 IDLLKPLCK
+1106 VKLLKPLCN

-1123 FQAAVQ
+1123 FQAIIQ
-1129 NQGAEDEPG
+1129 NRGVEDEPG

-1150 YQLLLLTF
+1150 YQQLLLTF

-1201 SESFQYLLNFQQSV
+1201 SESFHYLLNFQLSV
-1215 PSFHCAHILTQLL
+1215 PSFHCAFILTQLL
-1228 IAIAEKPMSGWKKE
+1228 IAIAEKPMAGWKKE

-1255 WVKPSG
+1255 WVKPGG
-1261 DQEKGSQFNS
+1261 DREKGSQFNS

-1297 GVPELMNSAKDGC
+1297 GVPELINSAKDGC

-1336 VKSIPAGKPS
+1336 VKSIPAGKQS
-1346 DSSEVQLEKLLRWN
+1346 DSSEVQLEKLLQWN

-1403 LDHSFKK
+1403 LDYSFKK
-1410 HTDDVQSLLKTL
+1410 HRDDVQSLLKTL
-1422 QMSTRQLHHMCGHSK
+1422 QLSTRQLHHMCGHSK
-1437 IHQDIGLTNHVP
+1437 IRQDIGLTNHVP

-1484 LQGEEILTQ
+1484 LQ
-1493 ASEER
+1493 
-1498 GSDEDSA
+1498 
-1505 EGPAEEVAQGL
+1505 
-1516 RLWRAGRGG
+1516 
-1525 AGVQRRG
+1525 

>member
-1 NNKGFV
+1 
-7 TMVSKRKLSKVDAS
+7 MVSKRKLSKTDAS
-21 EESFKTDLPS
+21 GESCKTDLPS
-31 RCLEIKKSRISDKE
+31 RCSETKKLRISDKE
-45 NASAF
+45 EASAH
-50 YGLEDEGVFEEL
+50 GGVENEGVFEEL
-62 LRTSGIVLKAGEGQ
+62 LRTSGIILKAGEGQ

-98 TYPAVVKQFISGLES
+98 TYPGVVKEFISGLES

-128 TPVRTEGSRNLVHS
+128 TPIRTEGSRTLVHS

-193 WLDRLLDSQDLVRK
+193 WLDRLLDSQDLVKK

-254 VPVLDA
+254 VPILDA
-260 LSRLDLDAEL
+260 LSRLDLDAGL
-270 VAEVRQSAMTI
+270 LAEVRQSAMTI

-293 VKFILQ
+293 VKFILH
-299 NVKAADAVEVI
+299 NVKATDAVQVI

-323 LPLQIHSSQK
+323 LPLQILGSQK
-333 KIKSQVQASS
+333 KVKSQVQASS
-343 SLSQVTTSQ
+343 SISQVTTSQ

-405 RNRKQTEKVLRSKI
+405 KNRKQTEKVLRSKI

-432 FQNHSTVIKDFFPS
+432 FQNHSMVIKDFFPS

-451 QTFLHSAHPAVVSFG
+451 QMFLHSAHPAIVSFG

-480 CQQEVVAALVTH
+480 CQQEVVTALVTH
-492 VCSGAETE
+492 VCSGNETE

-512 VLHTSLL
+512 MLHTSLL
-519 MRYATFVKTILD
+519 MRYATFVKTVLD

-544 FYILSTLAFSQK
+544 FYILSTLAFSQR

-588 AVSMIGSVALKSFW
+588 AVTMIGSVALK
-602 RENLVCVM
+602 
-610 GFASLESCA
+610 
-619 TTARLSIASRNEG
+619 RNEG
-632 DAASLERPEL
+632 DGSSLERPEL

-674 FASLIEKQKGNLD
+674 LASLIEKQKGNLD
-687 LKLLDE
+687 LQLLDE
-693 FGKSLVEDFPSD
+693 FGKNLVEDFPSD
-705 FVVDLSPTVHGSF
+705 FVVDLNPTVDGLF
-718 LFPVKSLYNLDEDQ
+718 LFPVKSLYNLDEDE
-732 SQEAIAIN
+732 SQGAIAIN

-750 GKVTAEASN
+750 GRVTDGTSN
-759 QSKRAVSPLCLSPC
+759 QSKRVVSPICLSPC
-773 FRLLRLYTAE
+773 FRLLRLYTGE

-803 DLEAEGKLDS
+803 DLEVEGKLDS

-826 FYALNWFREIV
+826 FYALNWFREVV
-837 NAFCQQEDAEMKGKV
+837 NAFCQQQDAEMKGKV
-852 LIRLQNITE
+852 LTRLQNITE

-874 GYVPPPAAFDSEAPE
+874 GYVPPPATFDSEALE
-889 AVPSINAAGPARK
+889 AVPSINAVGPVRK
-902 RSGRKKKADSSKAG
+902 RNGKERRKKTDGSKAG
-916 SADRSQAEDSSE
+916 SADRSQGDDSSE
-928 GNQPDTELSELDKTA
+928 GNQPDTELSEMEKTA
-943 ADREAGN
+943 AEREAGN

-1012 LEHVLPSGSTRRVP
+1012 LEHVLTPGSTRRVP
-1026 FLKARTAAGY
+1026 FPKASTAAGNGGY
-1036 GSRPGLRQSTS
+1036 
-1047 GASRPLL
+1047 
-1054 RRPGSFHLLVKWK
+1054 
-1067 CDTQLC
+1067 
-1073 ARAALALSKERG
+1073 
-1085 NKDVGFS
+1085 KDIGFS

-1106 IDLLKPLCK
+1106 VKLLKPLCN

-1123 FQAAVQ
+1123 FQVIVIQ
-1129 NQGAEDEPG
+1129 NRGVEDEPG

-1150 YQLLLLTF
+1150 YQQLLLTF

-1201 SESFQYLLNFQQSV
+1201 SESFHYLLNFQESV
-1215 PSFHCAHILTQLL
+1215 PSFHCAFILTQLL
-1228 IAIAEKPMSGWKKE
+1228 IAIAEKPMAGWKKE

-1261 DQEKGSQFNS
+1261 EREKGSQFNS

-1286 ILKAIEEISSV
+1286 ILKAIEEIASA
-1297 GVPELMNSAKDGC
+1297 GVPELINSAKDGC

-1336 VKSIPAGKPS
+1336 VKSIPAGKLS

-1368 LINLV
+1368 LVNLV

-1403 LDHSFKK
+1403 LDYSFKK
-1410 HTDDVQSLLKTL
+1410 HRDDVQSLLKTL
-1422 QMSTRQLHHMCGHSK
+1422 QLSTRQLHHMCGHSK
-1437 IHQDIGLTNHVP
+1437 IRQDIGLTNHVP

-1461 VKAMLAFNHCQE
+1461 VKAMLVFNHCQE

-1484 LQGEEILTQ
+1484 LQ
-1493 ASEER
+1493 
-1498 GSDEDSA
+1498 
-1505 EGPAEEVAQGL
+1505 
-1516 RLWRAGRGG
+1516 
-1525 AGVQRRG
+1525 

>member
-1 NNKGFV
+1 
-7 TMVSKRKLSKVDAS
+7 MISKRKLSKADAS
-21 EESFKTDLPS
+21 EENCKTDLSS
-31 RCLEIKKSRISDKE
+31 RCSGTISWGKSRISDKE
-45 NASAF
+45 NVSAR
-50 YGLEDEGVFEEL
+50 GGVENEGVFEEL
-62 LRTSGIVLKAGEGQ
+62 LKTSGIILKAGEGQ

-98 TYPAVVKQFISGLES
+98 TYPSVVKQFISGLES

-128 TPVRTEGSRNLVHS
+128 APVRTEGSSTLVHS

-156 LQPAVITLLLEKI
+156 LQPAVVTLLLEKI
-169 PEFFFDI
+169 PEFFFDT

-193 WLDRLLDSQDLVRK
+193 WLDRLLDSQDLVKK

-240 RELSCLLKQGRRLT
+240 RELSLLLKQGRRLT
-254 VPVLDA
+254 VPILDT
-260 LSRLDLDAEL
+260 LFRLDLDADL
-270 VAEVRQSAMTI
+270 LAEVRQSAMTI

-293 VKFILQ
+293 VKFILH

-310 SDLRKSLDLSSCV
+310 SDLRKNLDLSSCV
-323 LPLQIHSSQK
+323 LPLQILGSQK
-333 KIKSQVQASS
+333 KLKSQVQGSS
-343 SLSQVTTSQ
+343 SMSQVTTSQ

-405 RNRKQTEKVLRSKI
+405 KNRKQTEKVLRSKI
-419 RLGCMPEQLMQNA
+419 RLGCIPEQLMQNA
-432 FQNHSTVIKDFFPS
+432 FQDHSVVIKDFFPS

-451 QTFLHSAHPAVVSFG
+451 QTFLHSAHPAIVSFG

-480 CQQEVVAALVTH
+480 CQQEVVTALVTH
-492 VCSGAETE
+492 VCSGNETE

-519 MRYATFVKTILD
+519 MRYAIFVKTILD

-544 FYILSTLAFSQK
+544 FYILSTLAFSQR
-556 QEGSYIQDDM
+556 QAGSYIQDDM

-588 AVSMIGSVALKSFW
+588 AVTMIGSVALKRGWTQGRSFGW
-602 RENLVCVM
+602 IHLPHP
-610 GFASLESCA
+610 FLQSA
-619 TTARLSIASRNEG
+619 LSF
-632 DAASLERPEL
+632 
-642 NSERDGQLSTLLD
+642 QLSALLD

-674 FASLIEKQKGNLD
+674 LASLIEKQKGNLD
-687 LKLLDE
+687 LQLLEE

-705 FVVDLSPTVHGSF
+705 FVVDLSPTVDGSF
-718 LFPVKSLYNLDEDQ
+718 LFPVKSLYNLDEDE
-732 SQEAIAIN
+732 SQGAIAIN
-740 LLPLVSQSEL
+740 LLPLVAQSEL
-750 GKVTAEASN
+750 GRVADGMSN
-759 QSKRAVSPLCLSPC
+759 QSKRVVSPICLSPS

-783 QNSGSLEEIDALL
+783 QNGGSLEEIDALL

-826 FYALNWFREIV
+826 FYALNWFREVV
-837 NAFCQQEDAEMKGKV
+837 NAFCQQQDAEMKGKV
-852 LIRLQNITE
+852 LTRLQNITE
-861 LQNVLGKCLAATP
+861 LQTVLGKCLAATP
-874 GYVPPPAAFDSEAPE
+874 GYVPPPATFDSEALE
-889 AVPSINAAGPARK
+889 AIPSINAVGPVRK
-902 RSGRKKKADSSKAG
+902 RNGRKKKADGSKAG
-916 SADRSQAEDSSE
+916 SADRSQVDDSSE
-928 GNQPDTELSELDKTA
+928 GNQPDTELSELEKA
-943 ADREAGN
+943 AAEREPGN

-976 LLTKSVLDTEMHTE
+976 LLTKSILDTEMHTE
-990 AREVVQLGP
+990 AHEVVQLGP
-999 AELCFLLDDLCWK
+999 AELCFLLDDLCCK
-1012 LEHVLPSGSTRRVP
+1012 LEHVLTPGSTRRLP
-1026 FLKARTAAGY
+1026 FPKASATAAD
-1036 GSRPGLRQSTS
+1036 GLRQSTY
-1047 GASRPLL
+1047 
-1054 RRPGSFHLLVKWK
+1054 
-1067 CDTQLC
+1067 
-1073 ARAALALSKERG
+1073 
-1085 NKDVGFS
+1085 KDIGFS
-1092 HLCQRSPKEVAMCV
+1092 HLCQRSPKEVATFV
-1106 IDLLKPLCK
+1106 VNLLKPLCN

-1123 FQAAVQ
+1123 FQVIVIQ
-1129 NQGAEDEPG
+1129 NQEDNRG

-1150 YQLLLLTF
+1150 YRQLLLTF

-1215 PSFHCAHILTQLL
+1215 PSFQCAFILTQLL
-1228 IAIAEKPMSGWKKE
+1228 IAIAEKPMAGWKKE

-1255 WVKPSG
+1255 WVKPGG
-1261 DQEKGSQFNS
+1261 DREKGSQFNS
-1271 ALHTLLCVYLEHTDN
+1271 ALHTLLCVYMEHTDN
-1286 ILKAIEEISSV
+1286 VLKAIEEISSV
-1297 GVPELMNSAKDGC
+1297 GVPELMNSDKDGC
-1310 SSTYPTLS
+1310 SSTYATLS

-1382 SICLKY
+1382 TICLKY

-1403 LDHSFKK
+1403 LDYSFKK
-1410 HTDDVQSLLKTL
+1410 HRDDVQSLLKTL
-1422 QMSTRQLHHMCGHSK
+1422 QLSTRQLHHMCGHSK

-1449 LLKKSLEQFVYR
+1449 MLKKSLEQFVYR
-1461 VKAMLAFNHCQE
+1461 VKAMLVFNHCQE

-1484 LQGEEILTQ
+1484 LQGEEIQ
-1493 ASEER
+1493 SQVSEER
-1498 GSDEDSA
+1498 DSDEDSA
-1505 EGPAEEVAQGL
+1505 ESPAEVTPPAARLRPRSTAAQAG
-1516 RLWRAGRGG
+1516 AGR
-1525 AGVQRRG
+1525 

>member
-1 NNKGFV
+1 
-7 TMVSKRKLSKVDAS
+7 MVSKRKLSKTDAS
-21 EESFKTDLPS
+21 EENFKTDLPS
-31 RCLEIKKSRISDKE
+31 RCSETKKSRISEQEK
-45 NASAF
+45 ALAHV
-50 YGLEDEGVFEEL
+50 GVEDEGIFEEL
-62 LRTSGIVLKAGEGQ
+62 LRTSGIILKAGEGQ
-76 NEIAVDQM
+76 NEIAVDQV
-84 AFQKKLCLALEKHP
+84 FFKKK
-98 TYPAVVKQFISGLES
+98 TVVETVTVCSLSMF
-113 HIKDRNQFKNCLLPC
+113 LLQLWWNLSSC
-128 TPVRTEGSRNLVHS
+128 RTLVHS

-193 WLDRLLDSQDLVRK
+193 WLDRLLDSQHLVRK
-207 LMQMV
+207 LMQML

-254 VPVLDA
+254 VPILDA
-260 LSRLDLDAEL
+260 LSRLDLDAGL
-270 VAEVRQSAMTI
+270 LAEVRQSAMTI

-293 VKFILQ
+293 VKFILH

-323 LPLQIHSSQK
+323 LPLQVLGSQK

-343 SLSQVTTSQ
+343 SMSQVTTSQ

-405 RNRKQTEKVLRSKI
+405 KNRKQTEKVLRSKI
-419 RLGCMPEQLMQNA
+419 RLGCMPEQLMQKA
-432 FQNHSTVIKDFFPS
+432 FQNHSVIKDFFPS

-451 QTFLHSAHPAVVSFG
+451 QMFLHSAHPSVVSFG

-480 CQQEVVAALVTH
+480 CQQEVVTALVTH
-492 VCSGAETE
+492 VCSGTETE

-544 FYILSTLAFSQK
+544 FSILSTLAFSQR

-588 AVSMIGSVALKSFW
+588 AVTMIGSVALK
-602 RENLVCVM
+602 
-610 GFASLESCA
+610 
-619 TTARLSIASRNEG
+619 RNEG
-632 DAASLERPEL
+632 DGSSLERPEL

-674 FASLIEKQKGNLD
+674 LASLIEKQKGNLD
-687 LKLLDE
+687 LQLLEE

-705 FVVDLSPTVHGSF
+705 FVVDLNPTVDGSF
-718 LFPVKSLYNLDEDQ
+718 LFPVKSLFNLDEDE
-732 SQEAIAIN
+732 SQGAIAIN
-740 LLPLVSQSEL
+740 LLPLVSQREL
-750 GKVTAEASN
+750 GRVTEGASN
-759 QSKRAVSPLCLSPC
+759 QSKRVVSPICLSPC
-773 FRLLRLYTAE
+773 FRLLRLYTGE

-803 DLEAEGKLDS
+803 DLEVEGKLDS

-826 FYALNWFREIV
+826 FYALNWFREV
-837 NAFCQQEDAEMKGKV
+837 SRAFSAGSGVALRSRVQ
-852 LIRLQNITE
+852 LFFSI
-861 LQNVLGKCLAATP
+861 LAVSATP
-874 GYVPPPAAFDSEAPE
+874 GYVPPPAAFDSEALE
-889 AVPSINAAGPARK
+889 AVPSLNAAGPVRK
-902 RSGRKKKADSSKAG
+902 RNGRKKKTDGSKAG
-916 SADRSQAEDSSE
+916 SADHSQADDTSE
-928 GNQPDTELSELDKTA
+928 GNQPDTELSELEKTA
-943 ADREAGN
+943 AEREAGN

-990 AREVVQLGP
+990 AREFVQLGP

-1012 LEHVLPSGSTRRVP
+1012 LEHVLTPGSTRRVP
-1026 FLKARTAAGY
+1026 F
-1036 GSRPGLRQSTS
+1036 P
-1047 GASRPLL
+1047 
-1054 RRPGSFHLLVKWK
+1054 
-1067 CDTQLC
+1067 
-1073 ARAALALSKERG
+1073 KERG
-1085 NKDVGFS
+1085 YKDIGFS

-1106 IDLLKPLCK
+1106 VKLLKPLCN

-1123 FQAAVQ
+1123 FQAVLIQ

-1150 YQLLLLTF
+1150 YQQLLLTF

-1201 SESFQYLLNFQQSV
+1201 SESFHYLLNFQQSV
-1215 PSFHCAHILTQLL
+1215 PSFHCAFILTQLL
-1228 IAIAEKPMSGWKKE
+1228 IAIAEKPMTGWKKE

-1255 WVKPSG
+1255 WVKPGG
-1261 DQEKGSQFNS
+1261 DREKGSQFNS
-1271 ALHTLLCVYLEHTDN
+1271 ELYTVLCVYLEHTDN
-1286 ILKAIEEISSV
+1286 ILKSIEEISSV
-1297 GVPELMNSAKDGC
+1297 GVPELINSAKDGC

-1360 IAVRNFHI
+1360 IAVRIFHI
-1368 LINLV
+1368 LVNLV
-1373 KVFDSRPVL
+1373 KVRF
-1382 SICLKY
+1382 

-1403 LDHSFKK
+1403 LDYSFKK
-1410 HTDDVQSLLKTL
+1410 HRDDVQSLLKTL
-1422 QMSTRQLHHMCGHSK
+1422 QLSTRQLHHMCGHSK

-1484 LQGEEILTQ
+1484 LQGEEILSQ
-1493 ASEER
+1493 AAEER
-1498 GSDEDSA
+1498 DSDEEDSA
-1505 EGPAEEVAQGL
+1505 ESPAEVPL
-1516 RLWRAGRGG
+1516 L
-1525 AGVQRRG
+1525 RRGCPLLQATRSKRLL

>member
-1 NNKGFV
+1 
-7 TMVSKRKLSKVDAS
+7 MISKRKLSKTDAS
-21 EESFKTDLPS
+21 EESCKTDLLS
-31 RCLEIKKSRISDKE
+31 RCSETKKSRISHQEK
-45 NASAF
+45 ASA
-50 YGLEDEGVFEEL
+50 YGGVENEGVFEEL
-62 LRTSGIVLKAGEGQ
+62 LRTSGITLKTGEGQ

-98 TYPAVVKQFISGLES
+98 AYPGVVKQFISGLES
-113 HIKDRNQFKNCLLPC
+113 HIRDRNQFKNCLLPC
-128 TPVRTEGSRNLVHS
+128 TPIRTEGSRTLVHS
-142 YCESLIKLLLGIKI
+142 YCESLMKLLLGIKI
-156 LQPAVITLLLEKI
+156 LQPAVTTLLLEKI
-169 PEFFFDI
+169 PEFFFDV

-193 WLDRLLDSQDLVRK
+193 WLDRLLDSQELVKK
-207 LMQMV
+207 LMQTV

-232 DSQQSEVA
+232 DSQQSDVA
-240 RELSCLLKQGRRLT
+240 RELSSLLKQGRRLT
-254 VPVLDA
+254 VPILDA
-260 LSRLDLDAEL
+260 LSRLDLDASL
-270 VAEVRQSAMTI
+270 LAEVRQSAMTI

-293 VKFILQ
+293 VKFILH
-299 NVKAADAVEVI
+299 NIKAADAVEVI

-323 LPLQIHSSQK
+323 LPLQILGSQK
-333 KIKSQVQASS
+333 KLKSQVQASS
-343 SLSQVTTSQ
+343 SMSQVTTSQ
-352 NCVKLLF
+352 DCVKLLF

-405 RNRKQTEKVLRSKI
+405 KNRKQTEKVLRSKI

-451 QTFLHSAHPAVVSFG
+451 QLFLHSAHPAIVSFG

-480 CQQEVVAALVTH
+480 CQQEVVTALVTH
-492 VCSGAETE
+492 VCSGNEAE

-512 VLHTSLL
+512 MLHTSLL
-519 MRYATFVKTILD
+519 MRYASFLKTILD

-544 FYILSTLAFSQK
+544 FYILSTLAFSQR

-588 AVSMIGSVALKSFW
+588 AVTMIGSVALK
-602 RENLVCVM
+602 
-610 GFASLESCA
+610 
-619 TTARLSIASRNEG
+619 RNG
-632 DAASLERPEL
+632 DGGSSEKPEL
-642 NSERDGQLSTLLD
+642 NSERDGQLSTLLE

-674 FASLIEKQKGNLD
+674 LANLIEKQKGNLD
-687 LKLLDE
+687 LQLLDE

-705 FVVDLSPTVHGSF
+705 FVVDLSPTVDGSF
-718 LFPVKSLYNLDEDQ
+718 LFPVKSLYNLDEEE
-732 SQEAIAIN
+732 SQGAIAIN
-740 LLPLVSQSEL
+740 LLPLVSQSDL
-750 GKVTAEASN
+750 GRVTDGMSN
-759 QSKRAVSPLCLSPC
+759 QSKRVVSPICLSPC
-773 FRLLRLYTAE
+773 LRLLRFYTGE
-783 QNSGSLEEIDALL
+783 QNNGSLEEIDALL

-803 DLEAEGKLDS
+803 DLEVEGKLDS

-826 FYALNWFREIV
+826 FYALNWFREVV
-837 NAFCQQEDAEMKGKV
+837 NAFCQQQDAEMKGKV
-852 LIRLQNITE
+852 LTRLQNITE
-861 LQNVLGKCLAATP
+861 LQNVLQKCLAAAP
-874 GYVPPPAAFDSEAPE
+874 GYVPPPATFDSEALE
-889 AVPSINAAGPARK
+889 AVPSINAVGPVRK
-902 RSGRKKKADSSKAG
+902 RNGRKKKTDASKAG
-916 SADRSQAEDSSE
+916 SADRSQADDSSE
-928 GNQPDTELSELDKTA
+928 GNQPDTELSELEKTA
-943 ADREAGN
+943 AEKEAGN

-1012 LEHVLPSGSTRRVP
+1012 LEHVLTPGSTRRVP
-1026 FLKARTAAGY
+1026 F
-1036 GSRPGLRQSTS
+1036 P
-1047 GASRPLL
+1047 
-1054 RRPGSFHLLVKWK
+1054 
-1067 CDTQLC
+1067 
-1073 ARAALALSKERG
+1073 KERG
-1085 NKDVGFS
+1085 YKDIGFS
-1092 HLCQRSPKEVAMCV
+1092 HLCQRSPKEVATCV
-1106 IDLLKPLCK
+1106 VKLLKPLCS

-1123 FQAAVQ
+1123 FQAVTQ
-1129 NQGAEDEPG
+1129 NRGVEDDPE
-1138 VNIQEHQLMSSC
+1138 VNVQEHQLMSSC
-1150 YQLLLLTF
+1150 YQQLLLTF

-1215 PSFHCAHILTQLL
+1215 PSFHCAFILTQVL
-1228 IAIAEKPMSGWKKE
+1228 IAIAEKPMAGWKKE
-1242 KMASLAKQ
+1242 KMASVAKQ

-1261 DQEKGSQFNS
+1261 DREKGSQFNS

-1286 ILKAIEEISSV
+1286 ILKAIEDISSV
-1297 GVPELMNSAKDGC
+1297 GVPELINSAKDGC

-1403 LDHSFKK
+1403 LDYSFKK
-1410 HTDDVQSLLKTL
+1410 HRDDVQSLLKTL
-1422 QMSTRQLHHMCGHSK
+1422 QLSTRQLHHMCGHSK
-1437 IHQDIGLTNHVP
+1437 IRQDIGLTNHVP

-1484 LQGEEILTQ
+1484 LQGEEILSQ

-1498 GSDEDSA
+1498 DSDE
-1505 EGPAEEVAQGL
+1505 EGSVESPAE
-1516 RLWRAGRGG
+1516 
-1525 AGVQRRG
+1525 

>member
-1 NNKGFV
+1 
-7 TMVSKRKLSKVDAS
+7 MVSKRKLLKVDAS
-21 EESFKTDLPS
+21 EESCKTDLPS
-31 RCLEIKKSRISDKE
+31 RCLETKKSRISDKE

-50 YGLEDEGVFEEL
+50 CGLENEGVFEEL

-84 AFQKKLCLALEKHP
+84 AFQRKLCLALEKHP

-128 TPVRTEGSRNLVHS
+128 TPVQTEGSRNLVHS

-193 WLDRLLDSQDLVRK
+193 WLDRLLDSQDLVKK

-254 VPVLDA
+254 VPILDA

-270 VAEVRQSAMTI
+270 VAEVRHSAMTI

-310 SDLRKSLDLSSCV
+310 SDLRKNLDLSSCV

-480 CQQEVVAALVTH
+480 CQQEVVTALVTH
-492 VCSGAETE
+492 VCIGSDSE
-500 LDISLDVLTDLV
+500 LDISLDVLRDLV

-588 AVSMIGSVALKSFW
+588 AVSMIGSVALK
-602 RENLVCVM
+602 
-610 GFASLESCA
+610 
-619 TTARLSIASRNEG
+619 RNEG
-632 DAASLERPEL
+632 DAASLERAEL

-687 LKLLDE
+687 LQLLEE

-718 LFPVKSLYNLDEDQ
+718 LLPVKSLYNLDEDQ

-740 LLPLVSQSEL
+740 LLPLVSENEL
-750 GKVTAEASN
+750 GRVTAGASN

-803 DLEAEGKLDS
+803 DLEVEGKLDS

-826 FYALNWFREIV
+826 FYALNWFREVV
-837 NAFCQQEDAEMKGKV
+837 NAFCQQQDAEMKGKV
-852 LIRLQNITE
+852 LTRLQNITE

-874 GYVPPPAAFDSEAPE
+874 GYVPPPATFDSEAPE
-889 AVPSINAAGPARK
+889 TLPSINAAGPARK
-902 RSGRKKKADSSKAG
+902 RSGRKKKADGSKAG
-916 SADRSQAEDSSE
+916 SADRSQADDSSE

-976 LLTKSVLDTEMHTE
+976 LLTKSVLDMEMHTE

-1026 FLKARTAAGY
+1026 FPKARTAAGD
-1036 GSRPGLRQSTS
+1036 GFNFLV
-1047 GASRPLL
+1047 LL
-1054 RRPGSFHLLVKWK
+1054 QEK
-1067 CDTQLC
+1067 
-1073 ARAALALSKERG
+1073 G
-1085 NKDVGFS
+1085 NKDIGFS

-1123 FQAAVQ
+1123 FQVTVQ

-1165 GFSQHENT
+1165 GFSQHENS

-1215 PSFHCAHILTQLL
+1215 PSFHCAYILTQLL
-1228 IAIAEKPMSGWKKE
+1228 TAITEKPMSGWKKD

-1261 DQEKGSQFNS
+1261 EREKGSQFNS

-1286 ILKAIEEISSV
+1286 VLEAIEEISSV
-1297 GVPELMNSAKDGC
+1297 GVPELMNAAKDGC

-1346 DSSEVQLEKLLRWN
+1346 DSSEVQLEKLLHWN

-1382 SICLKY
+1382 NICLKY

-1422 QMSTRQLHHMCGHSK
+1422 QLSTRQLHHMCGHSK

-1498 GSDEDSA
+1498 GSDEDEEDSA
-1505 EGPAEEVAQGL
+1505 ESPAEE
-1516 RLWRAGRGG
+1516 
-1525 AGVQRRG
+1525 

>member
-1 NNKGFV
+1 
-7 TMVSKRKLSKVDAS
+7 MVSKRKLSKPDAS
-21 EESFKTDLPS
+21 GESCKTDLSS
-31 RCLEIKKSRISDKE
+31 RCSETKKSRISDKE
-45 NASAF
+45 NASA
-50 YGLEDEGVFEEL
+50 GGGVENEGVFEEL
-62 LRTSGIVLKAGEGQ
+62 LRTSGIILKAGEGQ

-98 TYPAVVKQFISGLES
+98 TYPGVVRQFISGLES

-128 TPVRTEGSRNLVHS
+128 TPVRTEGSRTLVHS

-193 WLDRLLDSQDLVRK
+193 WLDRLLDSQDLVKK

-254 VPVLDA
+254 VPILDA
-260 LSRLDLDAEL
+260 LSRLDLDAGL
-270 VAEVRQSAMTI
+270 LAEVRQSAMTI

-293 VKFILQ
+293 VKFILH

-323 LPLQIHSSQK
+323 LPLQILSSQK
-333 KIKSQVQASS
+333 KLKSQVQASS
-343 SLSQVTTSQ
+343 SMSQVTTSQ

-391 LDLIVLLLIHSTNT
+391 LDLIILLLIHSTNT
-405 RNRKQTEKVLRSKI
+405 KNRKQTEKVLRSKI
-419 RLGCMPEQLMQNA
+419 RLGCIPEQLMQNA
-432 FQNHSTVIKDFFPS
+432 FQNHSMVIKDFFPS

-451 QTFLHSAHPAVVSFG
+451 QTFLHSAHPAIVSFG

-480 CQQEVVAALVTH
+480 CQQEVVTALVTH
-492 VCSGAETE
+492 VCSGNETE

-512 VLHTSLL
+512 KLHTSLL

-544 FYILSTLAFSQK
+544 FYILSTLAFSQR

-588 AVSMIGSVALKSFW
+588 AVTMIGSVALK
-602 RENLVCVM
+602 
-610 GFASLESCA
+610 
-619 TTARLSIASRNEG
+619 RNEG
-632 DAASLERPEL
+632 DGGSLERPEL
-642 NSERDGQLSTLLD
+642 NSERDGPLSTLLD

-674 FASLIEKQKGNLD
+674 FASLIEKEKGNLD
-687 LKLLDE
+687 LQLLDE
-693 FGKSLVEDFPSD
+693 FGKSLVEDFPND
-705 FVVDLSPTVHGSF
+705 FVVDLHPTVEGSF
-718 LFPVKSLYNLDEDQ
+718 LFPVKSLYNLDEDE
-732 SQEAIAIN
+732 SQGAIAIN

-750 GKVTAEASN
+750 GRVTDGTSS
-759 QSKRAVSPLCLSPC
+759 QTKRVVSPICLSPS
-773 FRLLRLYTAE
+773 FRLLRLYTGE
-783 QNSGSLEEIDALL
+783 QNNGSLEEIDALL

-826 FYALNWFREIV
+826 FYALNWFREVV
-837 NAFCQQEDAEMKGKV
+837 NAFCQQQDTEMKGKV
-852 LIRLQNITE
+852 LTRLQNITE
-861 LQNVLGKCLAATP
+861 LQTVLAKCLAATP
-874 GYVPPPAAFDSEAPE
+874 GYVPPPATFDSEALE
-889 AVPSINAAGPARK
+889 AVPSTNAVGPVRK
-902 RSGRKKKADSSKAG
+902 RNGRKKKADGSKAG
-916 SADRSQAEDSSE
+916 SADRSQADDSSE
-928 GNQPDTELSELDKTA
+928 GNQPDTELSELEKTA
-943 ADREAGN
+943 AEKEAGN

-999 AELCFLLDDLCWK
+999 AELYFLLDDLCWK
-1012 LEHVLPSGSTRRVP
+1012 LEHVLTPGSARRVP
-1026 FLKARTAAGY
+1026 FPKATY
-1036 GSRPGLRQSTS
+1036 
-1047 GASRPLL
+1047 
-1054 RRPGSFHLLVKWK
+1054 
-1067 CDTQLC
+1067 
-1073 ARAALALSKERG
+1073 
-1085 NKDVGFS
+1085 KDIGFS
-1092 HLCQRSPKEVAMCV
+1092 HLCRRSPKEVAV
-1106 IDLLKPLCK
+1106 SVVKLLKPLCN

-1123 FQAAVQ
+1123 FQVIIQ
-1129 NQGAEDEPG
+1129 NRGVEDEPG

-1150 YQLLLLTF
+1150 YQQLLLTC

-1173 DLLRSALQVLADRLK
+1173 DLQRSALQVLADRLK

-1215 PSFHCAHILTQLL
+1215 PSFHCAFILTQLL
-1228 IAIAEKPMSGWKKE
+1228 IAIAEKPMAGWKKK

-1255 WVKPSG
+1255 WVKPNG
-1261 DQEKGSQFNS
+1261 EQEKGSQFNS
-1271 ALHTLLCVYLEHTDN
+1271 ALYTLLCVYLEHTDN
-1286 ILKAIEEISSV
+1286 VWKAIEEISSV
-1297 GVPELMNSAKDGC
+1297 GVPELINSAKDGC

-1336 VKSIPAGKPS
+1336 VKNIPAGKPS
-1346 DSSEVQLEKLLRWN
+1346 DSSEVQLEKLLQWN

-1368 LINLV
+1368 LVNLV

-1382 SICLKY
+1382 SVCLKY
-1388 GRLFVEAFLKLAMPL
+1388 GRLFVEVFLKLAMPL
-1403 LDHSFKK
+1403 LDYSFKK
-1410 HTDDVQSLLKTL
+1410 HRDDVQSLLKTL
-1422 QMSTRQLHHMCGHSK
+1422 QLSTRQLHHMCGHSK
-1437 IHQDIGLTNHVP
+1437 IRQDIGLTNHVP

-1484 LQGEEILTQ
+1484 LQGEEILSQ

-1498 GSDEDSA
+1498 DSA
-1505 EGPAEEVAQGL
+1505 EEDAADSPAE
-1516 RLWRAGRGG
+1516 
-1525 AGVQRRG
+1525 

>member
-1 NNKGFV
+1 
-7 TMVSKRKLSKVDAS
+7 MVSKRKLSKADAS
-21 EESFKTDLPS
+21 GESCKTDLLS
-31 RCLEIKKSRISDKE
+31 RCSETKKSRISDKE
-45 NASAF
+45 KSSAH
-50 YGLEDEGVFEEL
+50 GGVENEGVFEEL
-62 LRTSGIVLKAGEGQ
+62 LRTSGIILKAGEGQ

-98 TYPAVVKQFISGLES
+98 TYPGVVKQFISGLES

-128 TPVRTEGSRNLVHS
+128 TPIRTEGSRTLVHS
-142 YCESLIKLLLGIKI
+142 YCESLMKLLLGIKV

-183 FPRLIVNQFK
+183 FPRLIINQFK
-193 WLDRLLDSQDLVRK
+193 WLDRLLDSQDLVKK

-254 VPVLDA
+254 VPILDA
-260 LSRLDLDAEL
+260 LSRLDLDAGL
-270 VAEVRQSAMTI
+270 LAEVRQSAMTI

-293 VKFILQ
+293 VKFILH

-323 LPLQIHSSQK
+323 LPLQILGSQK
-333 KIKSQVQASS
+333 KLKSQVQASS
-343 SLSQVTTSQ
+343 SMSQVTTSQ

-367 FQKDVSEAW
+367 FQKDVSDAW

-405 RNRKQTEKVLRSKI
+405 KNRKQTEKVLRSKI

-432 FQNHSTVIKDFFPS
+432 FQNHSLVIKDFFPS

-451 QTFLHSAHPAVVSFG
+451 QTFLHSAHPAIVSFG

-480 CQQEVVAALVTH
+480 CQQEVVTALVTH
-492 VCSGAETE
+492 VCSGNETE

-512 VLHTSLL
+512 ILHTSLL

-544 FYILSTLAFSQK
+544 FYILSTLAFSQR

-588 AVSMIGSVALKSFW
+588 AVTMIGSVALK
-602 RENLVCVM
+602 
-610 GFASLESCA
+610 
-619 TTARLSIASRNEG
+619 RNEG
-632 DAASLERPEL
+632 DGSSLERPEL

-655 LVGFCCEQTPE
+655 LVGFCCEQKPE

-674 FASLIEKQKGNLD
+674 LASLIEKQKGNLD
-687 LKLLDE
+687 LHLLDE

-705 FVVDLSPTVHGSF
+705 FVVDLSPTVDGSF
-718 LFPVKSLYNLDEDQ
+718 LFPVKSLYNLDEDE
-732 SQEAIAIN
+732 SQGAIAIN

-750 GKVTAEASN
+750 GRVTDGMSN
-759 QSKRAVSPLCLSPC
+759 QSKRVVSPICLSPC
-773 FRLLRLYTAE
+773 FRLLRLYTGE

-803 DLEAEGKLDS
+803 DLEVEGKLDS

-826 FYALNWFREIV
+826 FYALNWFREVV
-837 NAFCQQEDAEMKGKV
+837 NAFCQQQDAEMKGKV
-852 LIRLQNITE
+852 LTRLQNITE

-874 GYVPPPAAFDSEAPE
+874 GYVPPPATFDSEALE
-889 AVPSINAAGPARK
+889 AIPSISAVGPVRK
-902 RSGRKKKADSSKAG
+902 RNGRKKKTDGSKAG
-916 SADRSQAEDSSE
+916 SADRSQADDSSE
-928 GNQPDTELSELDKTA
+928 GNQPDIELSELEKTA
-943 ADREAGN
+943 AEREAGN

-1012 LEHVLPSGSTRRVP
+1012 LEHVLTPGSTRRVP
-1026 FLKARTAAGY
+1026 FPKASY
-1036 GSRPGLRQSTS
+1036 
-1047 GASRPLL
+1047 
-1054 RRPGSFHLLVKWK
+1054 
-1067 CDTQLC
+1067 
-1073 ARAALALSKERG
+1073 
-1085 NKDVGFS
+1085 KDIGFS
-1092 HLCQRSPKEVAMCV
+1092 HLCQRSPKEVAMSV
-1106 IDLLKPLCK
+1106 VKLLKPLCN

-1123 FQAAVQ
+1123 FQVIVTQ
-1129 NQGAEDEPG
+1129 NRDVEDEPG

-1150 YQLLLLTF
+1150 YQQLLLTF

-1201 SESFQYLLNFQQSV
+1201 SESFHYLLNFQQSV
-1215 PSFHCAHILTQLL
+1215 PSFHCAFILTQLL
-1228 IAIAEKPMSGWKKE
+1228 MAIAEKPMAGWKKE
-1242 KMASLAKQ
+1242 NMASLAKQ
-1250 FLCQS
+1250 FLCRS

-1261 DQEKGSQFNS
+1261 DREKGSQFNS

-1297 GVPELMNSAKDGC
+1297 GVPELINSAKDGC

-1368 LINLV
+1368 LVNLV

-1388 GRLFVEAFLKLAMPL
+1388 GRLFVEVFLKLAMPL
-1403 LDHSFKK
+1403 LDYSFKK
-1410 HTDDVQSLLKTL
+1410 HRDDVQSLLKTL
-1422 QMSTRQLHHMCGHSK
+1422 QLSTRQLHHMCGHSK
-1437 IHQDIGLTNHVP
+1437 IRQDIGLTNHVP

-1484 LQGEEILTQ
+1484 LQ
-1493 ASEER
+1493 
-1498 GSDEDSA
+1498 
-1505 EGPAEEVAQGL
+1505 
-1516 RLWRAGRGG
+1516 
-1525 AGVQRRG
+1525 

>member
-1 NNKGFV
+1 
-7 TMVSKRKLSKVDAS
+7 MVSKRKLSKGDAS
-21 EESFKTDLPS
+21 EESCKTDLAS
-31 RCLEIKKSRISDKE
+31 KCSETKKSRISDKE
-45 NASAF
+45 NVSSHC
-50 YGLEDEGVFEEL
+50 GVENEGVFEEL
-62 LRTSGIVLKAGEGQ
+62 LRTSGIVLRTGEGQ

-128 TPVRTEGSRNLVHS
+128 TPIRTEGSRNLVHS

-169 PEFFFDI
+169 PEFFFDV

-193 WLDRLLDSQDLVRK
+193 WLDRLLDSQDLIKK
-207 LMQMV
+207 LMEMV

-254 VPVLDA
+254 VPILDA
-260 LSRLDLDAEL
+260 LSRLDLDAAL
-270 VAEVRQSAMTI
+270 LAEVRQSAMTI

-310 SDLRKSLDLSSCV
+310 SDLRENLDLSSCV
-323 LPLQIHSSQK
+323 LPLQILSSQK

-376 IKAIENSTSVSDHKV
+376 IKAIENVTSVSDHKV

-405 RNRKQTEKVLRSKI
+405 KCRKQTEKVLRSKI
-419 RLGCMPEQLMQNA
+419 RLGCMPEQLMQDA

-451 QTFLHSAHPAVVSFG
+451 QMFLHSAHPAIVSFG

-480 CQQEVVAALVTH
+480 CQQEVVTALVTH
-492 VCSGAETE
+492 VCSGNEAE
-500 LDISLDVLTDLV
+500 LDISLDVLRDLV
-512 VLHTSLL
+512 VLHTPLL
-519 MRYATFVKTILD
+519 MRFASFVKTILD

-544 FYILSTLAFSQK
+544 FYILSTLAFSQR
-556 QEGSYIQDDM
+556 QEGSYIRDDM

-588 AVSMIGSVALKSFW
+588 AVTMIGSVALKRS
-602 RENLVCVM
+602 
-610 GFASLESCA
+610 
-619 TTARLSIASRNEG
+619 EG
-632 DAASLERPEL
+632 DAGSLERPEL
-642 NSERDGQLSTLLD
+642 NNERDGQLSTLLD
-655 LVGFCCEQTPE
+655 LVGFCCEQNPE

-674 FASLIEKQKGNLD
+674 LASLIEKQKGNLD
-687 LKLLDE
+687 LQLLDE

-705 FVVDLSPTVHGSF
+705 FVVDLNPTVDGSF
-718 LFPVKSLYNLDEDQ
+718 LFPVKSLYNLDDDE
-732 SQEAIAIN
+732 SQGAIAIN

-750 GKVTAEASN
+750 GRVTSGVSN
-759 QSKRAVSPLCLSPC
+759 QNKRAVSPICLSPC

-783 QNSGSLEEIDALL
+783 QNSGSLEDIDALL

-803 DLEAEGKLDS
+803 DLEVEEKLDS

-826 FYALNWFREIV
+826 FFALNWFREVV
-837 NAFCQQEDAEMKGKV
+837 NAFCQQQDPEMKGKV
-852 LIRLQNITE
+852 LTRIRNITE

-874 GYVPPPAAFDSEAPE
+874 GYVPPPASFDSEAPE

-902 RSGRKKKADSSKAG
+902 RNGRKKKGDGSKAG
-916 SADRSQAEDSSE
+916 SADRSQVDDSSE
-928 GNQPDTELSELDKTA
+928 GNQPDTELSELEKSA

-976 LLTKSVLDTEMHTE
+976 LLTKSVLDTEMHTK

-1012 LEHVLPSGSTRRVP
+1012 LEHVLTSGSVRRVP
-1026 FLKARTAAGY
+1026 FLKASY
-1036 GSRPGLRQSTS
+1036 
-1047 GASRPLL
+1047 
-1054 RRPGSFHLLVKWK
+1054 
-1067 CDTQLC
+1067 
-1073 ARAALALSKERG
+1073 
-1085 NKDVGFS
+1085 KDIGFS
-1092 HLCQRSPKEVAMCV
+1092 HLCQKSPKEVATCV
-1106 IDLLKPLCK
+1106 VDLLKPLCK

-1123 FQAAVQ
+1123 FQAIVQ
-1129 NQGAEDEPG
+1129 NQTDAEDELG
-1138 VNIQEHQLMSSC
+1138 VNIQEHQQMSFC
-1150 YQLLLLTF
+1150 YQQLLLTF
-1158 RSLFAWN
+1158 HSLFAWN

-1215 PSFHCAHILTQLL
+1215 PSFQCAHILTQLL
-1228 IAIAEKPMSGWKKE
+1228 IAISEKPVTGWKKA

-1261 DQEKGSQFNS
+1261 DREKGSQFNS

-1286 ILKAIEEISSV
+1286 ILKALEEISSV
-1297 GVPELMNSAKDGC
+1297 GVPELINSAKDGC

-1382 SICLKY
+1382 NICLKY

-1410 HTDDVQSLLKTL
+1410 HREDVQSLLKTL
-1422 QMSTRQLHHMCGHSK
+1422 QLSTRQLHHMCGHSK

-1461 VKAMLAFNHCQE
+1461 VKAMLAFNQCQE

-1498 GSDEDSA
+1498 GSDEEENSEDSA
-1505 EGPAEEVAQGL
+1505 EGPAEE
-1516 RLWRAGRGG
+1516 
-1525 AGVQRRG
+1525 

>member
-1 NNKGFV
+1 
-7 TMVSKRKLSKVDAS
+7 MVSKRKLSKTDAS
-21 EESFKTDLPS
+21 EENFKTDLPKT
-31 RCLEIKKSRISDKE
+31 KKSRISEQEK
-45 NASAF
+45 ALAHV
-50 YGLEDEGVFEEL
+50 GVEDEGIFEEL
-62 LRTSGIVLKAGEGQ
+62 LRTSGIILKAGEGQ

-84 AFQKKLCLALEKHP
+84 AFQKKLCLGLEKHP
-98 TYPAVVKQFISGLES
+98 TYPGVVKQFISGLES

-128 TPVRTEGSRNLVHS
+128 TPVRTEGSRTLVHS

-193 WLDRLLDSQDLVRK
+193 WLDRLLDSQHLVRK
-207 LMQMV
+207 LMQML

-254 VPVLDA
+254 VPILDA
-260 LSRLDLDAEL
+260 LSRLDLDAGL
-270 VAEVRQSAMTI
+270 LAEVRQSAMTI

-293 VKFILQ
+293 VKFILH

-323 LPLQIHSSQK
+323 LPLQILGSQK

-343 SLSQVTTSQ
+343 SMSQVTTSQ

-405 RNRKQTEKVLRSKI
+405 KNRKQTEKVLRSKI
-419 RLGCMPEQLMQNA
+419 RLGCMPEQLMQKA
-432 FQNHSTVIKDFFPS
+432 FQNHSVVIRDFFPS

-451 QTFLHSAHPAVVSFG
+451 QMFLHSAHPSVVSFG

-480 CQQEVVAALVTH
+480 CQQEVVTALVTH
-492 VCSGAETE
+492 VCSGTETE

-544 FYILSTLAFSQK
+544 FSILSTLAFSQR

-588 AVSMIGSVALKSFW
+588 AVTMIGSVALK
-602 RENLVCVM
+602 
-610 GFASLESCA
+610 
-619 TTARLSIASRNEG
+619 RNEG
-632 DAASLERPEL
+632 DGSSLERPEL

-674 FASLIEKQKGNLD
+674 LASLIEKQKGNLD
-687 LKLLDE
+687 LQLLEE

-705 FVVDLSPTVHGSF
+705 FVVDLNPTVDGSF
-718 LFPVKSLYNLDEDQ
+718 LFPVKSLFNLDEDE
-732 SQEAIAIN
+732 SQGAIAIN

-750 GKVTAEASN
+750 GRVTEGASN
-759 QSKRAVSPLCLSPC
+759 QSKRVVSPICLSPC
-773 FRLLRLYTAE
+773 FRLLRLYTGE

-803 DLEAEGKLDS
+803 DLEVEGKLDS

-826 FYALNWFREIV
+826 FYALNWFREVV
-837 NAFCQQEDAEMKGKV
+837 NAFCQQQDAEMKGKV
-852 LIRLQNITE
+852 LTRLQNITE

-874 GYVPPPAAFDSEAPE
+874 GYVPPPAAFDSEALE
-889 AVPSINAAGPARK
+889 AVPSLNAAGPVRK
-902 RSGRKKKADSSKAG
+902 RNGRKKKTDGSKAG
-916 SADRSQAEDSSE
+916 SADHSQADDTSE
-928 GNQPDTELSELDKTA
+928 GNQPDTELSELEKTA
-943 ADREAGN
+943 AEREAGN

-990 AREVVQLGP
+990 AREFVQLGP

-1012 LEHVLPSGSTRRVP
+1012 LEHVLTPGSTRRVP
-1026 FLKARTAAGY
+1026 F
-1036 GSRPGLRQSTS
+1036 P
-1047 GASRPLL
+1047 
-1054 RRPGSFHLLVKWK
+1054 
-1067 CDTQLC
+1067 
-1073 ARAALALSKERG
+1073 KERG
-1085 NKDVGFS
+1085 YKDIGFS

-1106 IDLLKPLCK
+1106 VKLLKPLCN

-1123 FQAAVQ
+1123 FQAVLIQ

-1138 VNIQEHQLMSSC
+1138 VNIQENQLMSSC
-1150 YQLLLLTF
+1150 YQQLLLTF

-1201 SESFQYLLNFQQSV
+1201 SESFHYLLNFQQSV
-1215 PSFHCAHILTQLL
+1215 PSFHCAFILTQLL
-1228 IAIAEKPMSGWKKE
+1228 IAIAEKPMTGWKKE

-1255 WVKPSG
+1255 WVKPGG
-1261 DQEKGSQFNS
+1261 DREKGSQFNS
-1271 ALHTLLCVYLEHTDN
+1271 ELYTVLCVYLEHTDN
-1286 ILKAIEEISSV
+1286 ILKSIEEISSV
-1297 GVPELMNSAKDGC
+1297 GVPELINSAKDGC

-1360 IAVRNFHI
+1360 IAVRIFHI
-1368 LINLV
+1368 LVNLV

-1382 SICLKY
+1382 SICLKF

-1403 LDHSFKK
+1403 LDYSFKK
-1410 HTDDVQSLLKTL
+1410 HRDDVQSLLKTL
-1422 QMSTRQLHHMCGHSK
+1422 QLSTRQLHHMCGHSK

-1484 LQGEEILTQ
+1484 LQGEEILSQ
-1493 ASEER
+1493 AAEER
-1498 GSDEDSA
+1498 DSDEEDSA
-1505 EGPAEEVAQGL
+1505 ESPAEESSGSASDDDTA
-1516 RLWRAGRGG
+1516 AGPGPSPP
-1525 AGVQRRG
+1525 AP

>member
-1 NNKGFV
+1 
-7 TMVSKRKLSKVDAS
+7 MISKRKLSNVNGS
-21 EESFKTDLPS
+21 GESCKTDLPS
-31 RCLEIKKSRISDKE
+31 RCLETKKSRISDKE
-45 NASAF
+45 NATALC
-50 YGLEDEGVFEEL
+50 GLENEGVFEEL

-98 TYPAVVKQFISGLES
+98 TYPGVVKQFISGLES

-128 TPVRTEGSRNLVHS
+128 TPVQTEGSRNLVHS

-156 LQPAVITLLLEKI
+156 LQPAVTTLLLEKI

-193 WLDRLLDSQDLVRK
+193 WLDRLLDSQDLVKK

-254 VPVLDA
+254 VPILDA
-260 LSRLDLDAEL
+260 LSRLDLDTEL

-323 LPLQIHSSQK
+323 LPPQIHSSQK

-419 RLGCMPEQLMQNA
+419 QLGCMPEQLMQNA
-432 FQNHSTVIKDFFPS
+432 FQNHATVIKDFFPS
-446 ILALA
+446 ILAVA

-480 CQQEVVAALVTH
+480 CQQEVVTALVTH
-492 VCSGAETE
+492 VCSGSETE

-566 HMVIRKWLSSTV
+566 HMVIRKWLSSTA

-588 AVSMIGSVALKSFW
+588 AVSMIGSVALK
-602 RENLVCVM
+602 
-610 GFASLESCA
+610 
-619 TTARLSIASRNEG
+619 RNEG
-632 DAASLERPEL
+632 DGGSLERPEL

-666 VLALYYDE
+666 ILALYYDE
-674 FASLIEKQKGNLD
+674 FATLIEKQKGNLD

-718 LFPVKSLYNLDEDQ
+718 LFPVKSLYNLDEDE
-732 SQEAIAIN
+732 SEGAIAIN

-750 GKVTAEASN
+750 GRLTAGASN
-759 QSKRAVSPLCLSPC
+759 HSKRAVSPMCLSSC

-803 DLEAEGKLDS
+803 DLEVEGKLDS

-826 FYALNWFREIV
+826 FYALNWFREVV
-837 NAFCQQEDAEMKGKV
+837 NAFCQQQDAEMKGKV
-852 LIRLQNITE
+852 LTRLQNITE

-874 GYVPPPAAFDSEAPE
+874 GYVPPPAIFDSEAPE
-889 AVPSINAAGPARK
+889 AVPSVNAAGPARK
-902 RSGRKKKADSSKAG
+902 RSGRKKKVDGSKAG
-916 SADRSQAEDSSE
+916 SADHSQAEDSSE
-928 GNQPDTELSELDKTA
+928 GNQLDTELSELEKTA

-969 FTVLHCG
+969 FAVLHCG

-1012 LEHVLPSGSTRRVP
+1012 LEHVLPSGFTRRVP
-1026 FLKARTAAGY
+1026 FPKA
-1036 GSRPGLRQSTS
+1036 ST
-1047 GASRPLL
+1047 
-1054 RRPGSFHLLVKWK
+1054 
-1067 CDTQLC
+1067 
-1073 ARAALALSKERG
+1073 ERG
-1085 NKDVGFS
+1085 NKDIGFS

-1106 IDLLKPLCK
+1106 VDLLKPLCK

-1123 FQAAVQ
+1123 FQVAVQ
-1129 NQGAEDEPG
+1129 NQGAEDEAG

-1150 YQLLLLTF
+1150 YQQLLLTF

-1215 PSFHCAHILTQLL
+1215 PSFHCAYILTQLL

-1261 DQEKGSQFNS
+1261 DREKGSQFNS

-1286 ILKAIEEISSV
+1286 IMKAIEEISSV

-1382 SICLKY
+1382 SVCLKY

-1422 QMSTRQLHHMCGHSK
+1422 QLSTRQLHHMCGHSK

-1484 LQGEEILTQ
+1484 LQ
-1493 ASEER
+1493 
-1498 GSDEDSA
+1498 
-1505 EGPAEEVAQGL
+1505 
-1516 RLWRAGRGG
+1516 
-1525 AGVQRRG
+1525 

>member
-1 NNKGFV
+1 
-7 TMVSKRKLSKVDAS
+7 MVSKRKLSKGDAS
-21 EESFKTDLPS
+21 GESCKTDLPS
-31 RCLEIKKSRISDKE
+31 RCSETKKSRISDKE
-45 NASAF
+45 NASAHC
-50 YGLEDEGVFEEL
+50 GVENEGVFEEL
-62 LRTSGIVLKAGEGQ
+62 LRTSGIVLKVGEGQ

-98 TYPAVVKQFISGLES
+98 TYPSVVKQFISGLES

-128 TPVRTEGSRNLVHS
+128 TPIRTEGSRNLVHS

-169 PEFFFDI
+169 PEFFFDV

-193 WLDRLLDSQDLVRK
+193 WLDRLLDSQDLIKK

-240 RELSCLLKQGRRLT
+240 RELSSLLKQGRRLT
-254 VPVLDA
+254 VPILDA

-270 VAEVRQSAMTI
+270 LAEVRQSAMTI

-310 SDLRKSLDLSSCV
+310 SDLRENLDLSSCV
-323 LPLQIHSSQK
+323 LPLQLLSSQK
-333 KIKSQVQASS
+333 KIKSQGQASS

-376 IKAIENSTSVSDHKV
+376 IKAIENCTSVSDHKV

-405 RNRKQTEKVLRSKI
+405 KNRKQAEKVLRSKI
-419 RLGCMPEQLMQNA
+419 RLGCIPEQLMRSA
-432 FQNHSTVIKDFFPS
+432 FQNHSMVIKDFFPS

-451 QTFLHSAHPAVVSFG
+451 QTFLHSAHPAIVSFG

-480 CQQEVVAALVTH
+480 CQQEVVTALVTH
-492 VCSGAETE
+492 VCSGSEAE

-519 MRYATFVKTILD
+519 LRYATFVKTILD

-544 FYILSTLAFSQK
+544 FYILSTLAFSQR

-588 AVSMIGSVALKSFW
+588 AVTMIGSMALKRS
-602 RENLVCVM
+602 
-610 GFASLESCA
+610 
-619 TTARLSIASRNEG
+619 EG
-632 DAASLERPEL
+632 DGGSLERPEL

-655 LVGFCCEQTPE
+655 LVGFCCEQKPE

-674 FASLIEKQKGNLD
+674 LANLIEKQKGNLD
-687 LKLLDE
+687 LQLLEE

-705 FVVDLSPTVHGSF
+705 FVVDLNPTVDGSF

-750 GKVTAEASN
+750 GRVTGGASS
-759 QSKRAVSPLCLSPC
+759 QSKRAVSPMCLSPC

-803 DLEAEGKLDS
+803 DLEVEGKLDS
-813 LSKQEREF
+813 LSKEEREC

-826 FYALNWFREIV
+826 FYALNWFREVV
-837 NAFCQQEDAEMKGKV
+837 NAFCQQQDAEMKGKV
-852 LIRLQNITE
+852 LTRLQNITE

-874 GYVPPPAAFDSEAPE
+874 GYVPPPATFDSEASE
-889 AVPSINAAGPARK
+889 ATSSVNAAGPVRK
-902 RSGRKKKADSSKAG
+902 RSGRKKKADGSKAG
-916 SADRSQAEDSSE
+916 SADRSQADDSSE
-928 GNQPDTELSELDKTA
+928 GNQPDTELSELEKSA
-943 ADREAGN
+943 ADREAGH

-969 FTVLHCG
+969 FNVLHCG

-1012 LEHVLPSGSTRRVP
+1012 LEHVLTSGSTRRVP
-1026 FLKARTAAGY
+1026 FPKASTAAGN
-1036 GSRPGLRQSTS
+1036 GLLQ
-1047 GASRPLL
+1047 
-1054 RRPGSFHLLVKWK
+1054 
-1067 CDTQLC
+1067 
-1073 ARAALALSKERG
+1073 ERG
-1085 NKDVGFS
+1085 YKDIGFS

-1106 IDLLKPLCK
+1106 VNLLKPLCK

-1123 FQAAVQ
+1123 FQVIVQ
-1129 NQGAEDEPG
+1129 NQGVEDEPG

-1150 YQLLLLTF
+1150 YQQLLLTF

-1188 PGETEFLLLEELI
+1188 PGETEFLLHEELI

-1215 PSFHCAHILTQLL
+1215 PSFQCAYILTQLL
-1228 IAIAEKPMSGWKKE
+1228 IAIAEKPVASWKKQ
-1242 KMASLAKQ
+1242 KMASLAKK

-1261 DQEKGSQFNS
+1261 DREKGSQFNN

-1297 GVPELMNSAKDGC
+1297 GVPELINSAKDGC

-1410 HTDDVQSLLKTL
+1410 HRDDVQSLLKTL
-1422 QMSTRQLHHMCGHSK
+1422 QLSTRQLHHMCGHSK

-1493 ASEER
+1493 ASEEQDSGTE
-1498 GSDEDSA
+1498 GS
-1505 EGPAEEVAQGL
+1505 EGPAEE
-1516 RLWRAGRGG
+1516 
-1525 AGVQRRG
+1525 

>member
-1 NNKGFV
+1 MGFCSTGSPGGGLGARASGAGGWRSVLAEPRGSRSSSQGSNKGLV

-21 EESFKTDLPS
+21 EESCKTDLS
-31 RCLEIKKSRISDKE
+31 KTKKSRISDKE
-45 NASAF
+45 NVSAH
-50 YGLEDEGVFEEL
+50 GGVENEGVFEEL
-62 LRTSGIVLKAGEGQ
+62 LRTSGIILKAGEGQ

-84 AFQKKLCLALEKHP
+84 VFQKKLCLALEKHP
-98 TYPAVVKQFISGLES
+98 TYPTVVKQFISGLES

-128 TPVRTEGSRNLVHS
+128 APVRTEGSSTLLHS

-169 PEFFFDI
+169 PEFFFDT

-193 WLDRLLDSQDLVRK
+193 WLDRLLDSQDLVKK

-240 RELSCLLKQGRRLT
+240 RELSLLLKQGRRLT
-254 VPVLDA
+254 VPILDT
-260 LSRLDLDAEL
+260 LFRLDLDADL
-270 VAEVRQSAMTI
+270 LAEVRQSAMTI

-293 VKFILQ
+293 VKFILH

-310 SDLRKSLDLSSCV
+310 SDLRKNLDLSSCV
-323 LPLQIHSSQK
+323 LPLQILGSQK
-333 KIKSQVQASS
+333 KLKSQVQGSS
-343 SLSQVTTSQ
+343 SMSQVTTSQ
-352 NCVKLLF
+352 SCVKLLF

-376 IKAIENSTSVSDHKV
+376 IKAIENNTSVSDHKV
-391 LDLIVLLLIHSTNT
+391 LDLIVLLLIHSTT
-405 RNRKQTEKVLRSKI
+405 TKNRKQTEKVLRSKI
-419 RLGCMPEQLMQNA
+419 RLGCIPEQLMENA
-432 FQNHSTVIKDFFPS
+432 FQDHSVVIKDFFPS

-451 QTFLHSAHPAVVSFG
+451 QTFLHSAHPAIVSFG

-480 CQQEVVAALVTH
+480 CQQEVVTALVTH
-492 VCSGAETE
+492 VCSGNETE

-512 VLHTSLL
+512 MLHTSLL
-519 MRYATFVKTILD
+519 MRHAIFVKTILD

-544 FYILSTLAFSQK
+544 FCILSTLAFSQR
-556 QEGSYIQDDM
+556 QAGSYIQDDM

-588 AVSMIGSVALKSFW
+588 AVTMIGSVALK
-602 RENLVCVM
+602 
-610 GFASLESCA
+610 
-619 TTARLSIASRNEG
+619 RNEG
-632 DAASLERPEL
+632 DGSLERPEL

-655 LVGFCCEQTPE
+655 LVRFCCEQTPE

-674 FASLIEKQKGNLD
+674 LASLIEKQTGNLD
-687 LKLLDE
+687 LQLLEE

-705 FVVDLSPTVHGSF
+705 FVVDLSPTVDGSF
-718 LFPVKSLYNLDEDQ
+718 LFPVKFLYNLDEDE
-732 SQEAIAIN
+732 SQGAIAIN

-750 GKVTAEASN
+750 GRVADGMSN
-759 QSKRAVSPLCLSPC
+759 QSKRVVSPICLSPC

-783 QNSGSLEEIDALL
+783 QNGGSLEEIDALL

-803 DLEAEGKLDS
+803 DLEGEGKLDS

-826 FYALNWFREIV
+826 FYALNWFREVV

-852 LIRLQNITE
+852 LTRLQNITE
-861 LQNVLGKCLAATP
+861 LQTVLGKCLAATP
-874 GYVPPPAAFDSEAPE
+874 GYVPPPAAFDSEALE
-889 AVPSINAAGPARK
+889 AIPSINAVGPVRK
-902 RSGRKKKADSSKAG
+902 RNGRKKKADGSKAG
-916 SADRSQAEDSSE
+916 SADRSQVDDSSE
-928 GNQPDTELSELDKTA
+928 GNQPDTELSELEKA
-943 ADREAGN
+943 AAEREAGN

-976 LLTKSVLDTEMHTE
+976 LLTKSILDTEMHTE

-1012 LEHVLPSGSTRRVP
+1012 LEHVLTPGSTRRAP
-1026 FLKARTAAGY
+1026 F
-1036 GSRPGLRQSTS
+1036 P
-1047 GASRPLL
+1047 
-1054 RRPGSFHLLVKWK
+1054 
-1067 CDTQLC
+1067 
-1073 ARAALALSKERG
+1073 KERSY
-1085 NKDVGFS
+1085 KDIGFS
-1092 HLCQRSPKEVAMCV
+1092 HLCQRSPKEVATFV
-1106 IDLLKPLCK
+1106 VKLLKPLCN

-1123 FQAAVQ
+1123 FQAVVIQ
-1129 NQGAEDEPG
+1129 NQDVEDDPG
-1138 VNIQEHQLMSSC
+1138 VNIQEHRLMSSC
-1150 YQLLLLTF
+1150 YQQLLLTF

-1201 SESFQYLLNFQQSV
+1201 SESFHYLLNFQQSV
-1215 PSFHCAHILTQLL
+1215 PSFQCAFILTQLL
-1228 IAIAEKPMSGWKKE
+1228 IAIAEKPMAGWKKE
-1242 KMASLAKQ
+1242 KIASLAKQ

-1255 WVKPSG
+1255 WVKPGG
-1261 DQEKGSQFNS
+1261 DREKGSQFNS

-1286 ILKAIEEISSV
+1286 VLKAIEEISSV

-1310 SSTYPTLS
+1310 SSTYATLS

-1382 SICLKY
+1382 TICLKY

-1403 LDHSFKK
+1403 LDYSFKK
-1410 HTDDVQSLLKTL
+1410 HRDDVQSLLKTL
-1422 QMSTRQLHHMCGHSK
+1422 QLSTRQLHHMCGHSK

-1449 LLKKSLEQFVYR
+1449 MLKKSLEQFVYR
-1461 VKAMLAFNHCQE
+1461 VKAMLVFNHCQE

-1484 LQGEEILTQ
+1484 LQGEEIQ
-1493 ASEER
+1493 SQVSEER
-1498 GSDEDSA
+1498 DSDEEDSAGSPAEEPSGSGTDGSDEDA
-1505 EGPAEEVAQGL
+1505 AGGP
-1516 RLWRAGRGG
+1516 GG
-1525 AGVQRRG
+1525 AGPAPREP

>member
-1 NNKGFV
+1 
-7 TMVSKRKLSKVDAS
+7 MVSKRKLSKA
-21 EESFKTDLPS
+21 ESSGENGKADLPS
-31 RCLEIKKSRISDKE
+31 RCSETKKSRISAPGE
-45 NASAF
+45 VEA
-50 YGLEDEGVFEEL
+50 EGIFEEL
-62 LRTSGIVLKAGEGQ
+62 IRTSGIVLKAGEGQ

-84 AFQKKLCLALEKHP
+84 TFQKKLCLALEKHP
-98 TYPAVVKQFISGLES
+98 TYPGVVKQFISGLES

-128 TPVRTEGSRNLVHS
+128 APIQTEGSRSESMTRHS
-142 YCESLIKLLLGIKI
+142 YCDSLIKLLLGIKI

-176 VGTFGTN
+176 VGTFGTD
-183 FPRLIVNQFK
+183 FPRLIINQFK
-193 WLDRLLDSQDLVRK
+193 WLDKLLDSQDLVKK
-207 LMQMV
+207 LMELV

-254 VPVLDA
+254 VPILDA
-260 LSRLDLDAEL
+260 LSRLDLDAGL
-270 VAEVRQSAMTI
+270 LAEVRQSAMTI

-293 VKFILQ
+293 VKFILH

-310 SDLRKSLDLSSCV
+310 SDLRKNLDLSSCD
-323 LPLQIHSSQK
+323 LPLKILSSQK
-333 KIKSQVQASS
+333 KVRSQVQASS
-343 SLSQVTTSQ
+343 SVSQVTTSQ

-367 FQKDVSEAW
+367 FQKEVSEAW

-391 LDLIVLLLIHSTNT
+391 LDLMVLLLIHSTNT
-405 RNRKQTEKVLRSKI
+405 KYRKQAEKLLKNKI
-419 RLGCMPEQLMQNA
+419 RLGCMPKQLMQNA
-432 FQNHSTVIKDFFPS
+432 FQNHSLVIKDFFPS
-446 ILALA
+446 ILAVA
-451 QTFLHSAHPAVVSFG
+451 QTFLHSGHPAVVSFG

-480 CQQEVVAALVTH
+480 CQQEVVTALVTH
-492 VCSGAETE
+492 VCSGNETE
-500 LDISLDVLTDLV
+500 LDICLDVLTDLV

-531 STQKLNPCQIRKL
+531 STQKLHPCQIRKL
-544 FYILSTLAFSQK
+544 FYILSTLAFSQR

-588 AVSMIGSVALKSFW
+588 AVTMIGSVALKRS
-602 RENLVCVM
+602 
-610 GFASLESCA
+610 
-619 TTARLSIASRNEG
+619 EG
-632 DAASLERPEL
+632 DSSLERPEL
-642 NSERDGQLSTLLD
+642 NSERDEQLSNLLD

-674 FASLIEKQKGNLD
+674 FANLIEKQKGNLD
-687 LKLLDE
+687 LQLLDK

-705 FVVDLSPTVHGSF
+705 FVVDLSPTVDGSF
-718 LFPVKSLYNLDEDQ
+718 LFPVKSLYNLDEDETQ
-732 SQEAIAIN
+732 GAIAIN
-740 LLPLVSQSEL
+740 LLPLVSQSNV
-750 GKVTAEASN
+750 GKVTGGISS
-759 QSKRAVSPLCLSPC
+759 QSKRVVSPLCLSPC
-773 FRLLRLYTAE
+773 FRLLRFYTAE

-803 DLEAEGKLDS
+803 NLEVEGKLDS

-826 FYALNWFREIV
+826 FYALNWFREVV
-837 NAFCQQEDAEMKGKV
+837 NAFCQQQDAEMKGKV
-852 LIRLQNITE
+852 LTRLQNITE

-874 GYVPPPAAFDSEAPE
+874 GYVPPPATFDSEALE
-889 AVPSINAAGPARK
+889 AVSSTNAVPV
-902 RSGRKKKADSSKAG
+902 RKKTGKKKKTDGSKAS
-916 SADRSQAEDSSE
+916 SADHSQGDDSSE
-928 GNQPDTELSELDKTA
+928 GNQPDTELSELEKTA
-943 ADREAGN
+943 TEREAEN
-950 PLAQLQSYRP
+950 PLAKLQNYRL

-990 AREVVQLGP
+990 FCEVVQLGP
-999 AELCFLLDDLCWK
+999 AELSFLLDDLCWK
-1012 LEHVLPSGSTRRVP
+1012 LEHVLTPSSARRVP
-1026 FLKARTAAGY
+1026 FLKASTAAASGY
-1036 GSRPGLRQSTS
+1036 
-1047 GASRPLL
+1047 
-1054 RRPGSFHLLVKWK
+1054 
-1067 CDTQLC
+1067 
-1073 ARAALALSKERG
+1073 
-1085 NKDVGFS
+1085 KDIGFS

-1106 IDLLKPLCK
+1106 VNLLKPLCN
-1115 HMENMHNY
+1115 HMENTHNY
-1123 FQAAVQ
+1123 FQAVIQ
-1129 NQGAEDEPG
+1129 NRGAEGEPG
-1138 VNIQEHQLMSSC
+1138 VNIQEHMLMSSC
-1150 YQLLLLTF
+1150 YQQLLLTF

-1165 GFSQHENT
+1165 GFSQPENT
-1173 DLLRSALQVLADRLK
+1173 DLLRSALQVFAERLK
-1188 PGETEFLLLEELI
+1188 PGETEFLLLEDLI
-1201 SESFQYLLNFQQSV
+1201 SESFHYLLNFQQSV
-1215 PSFHCAHILTQLL
+1215 PNFHCAFILTQLL
-1228 IAIAEKPMSGWKKE
+1228 ITITEKPVAGWKKE
-1242 KMASLAKQ
+1242 KIASLAKQ

-1255 WVKPSG
+1255 WVRPSG
-1261 DQEKGSQFNS
+1261 DREKGSQFNS

-1297 GVPELMNSAKDGC
+1297 GVSELINSAKDGC
-1310 SSTYPTLS
+1310 SSTYPTLT
-1318 RQTFPVF
+1318 RQTFLIF

-1336 VKSIPAGKPS
+1336 VKRIPAGKPS

-1382 SICLKY
+1382 GVCLKY

-1403 LDHSFKK
+1403 LDYSFKK
-1410 HTDDVQSLLKTL
+1410 HRDDVQSLLKTL
-1422 QMSTRQLHHMCGHSK
+1422 QLSTRQLHHMCGHSK

-1473 AFWVGILKNRD
+1473 AFWMGVLKNRD
-1484 LQGEEILTQ
+1484 LQ
-1493 ASEER
+1493 
-1498 GSDEDSA
+1498 
-1505 EGPAEEVAQGL
+1505 
-1516 RLWRAGRGG
+1516 
-1525 AGVQRRG
+1525 

>member
-1 NNKGFV
+1 
-7 TMVSKRKLSKVDAS
+7 MVSKRKLSKADAS
-21 EESFKTDLPS
+21 GESCKTDLPS
-31 RCLEIKKSRISDKE
+31 RCSETKKSRISDKE
-45 NASAF
+45 KSSAH
-50 YGLEDEGVFEEL
+50 GGVENEGVFEEL
-62 LRTSGIVLKAGEGQ
+62 LRTSGIILKAGEGQ

-98 TYPAVVKQFISGLES
+98 TYPGVVKQFISGLES

-128 TPVRTEGSRNLVHS
+128 TPIRTEGSRTLVHS
-142 YCESLIKLLLGIKI
+142 YCESLMKLLLGIKV

-183 FPRLIVNQFK
+183 FPRLIINQFK
-193 WLDRLLDSQDLVRK
+193 WLDRLLDSQDLVKK

-254 VPVLDA
+254 VPILDA
-260 LSRLDLDAEL
+260 LSRLDLDAGL
-270 VAEVRQSAMTI
+270 LAEVRQSAMTI

-293 VKFILQ
+293 VKFILH

-323 LPLQIHSSQK
+323 LPLQILGSQK
-333 KIKSQVQASS
+333 KLKSQVQASS
-343 SLSQVTTSQ
+343 SMSQVTTSQ

-376 IKAIENSTSVSDHKV
+376 IKAIENSMSVSDHKV

-405 RNRKQTEKVLRSKI
+405 KNRKQTEKVLRSKI
-419 RLGCMPEQLMQNA
+419 RLGCMSEQLMQNA
-432 FQNHSTVIKDFFPS
+432 FQNHSLVIKDFFPS

-451 QTFLHSAHPAVVSFG
+451 QTFLHSAHPAIVSFG

-480 CQQEVVAALVTH
+480 CQQEVVTALVTH
-492 VCSGAETE
+492 VCSGNETE

-512 VLHTSLL
+512 ILHTSLL

-544 FYILSTLAFSQK
+544 FYILSTLAFSQR

-588 AVSMIGSVALKSFW
+588 AVTMIGSVALK
-602 RENLVCVM
+602 
-610 GFASLESCA
+610 
-619 TTARLSIASRNEG
+619 RNEG
-632 DAASLERPEL
+632 DGSSLERPEL

-655 LVGFCCEQTPE
+655 LVGFCCEQKPE

-674 FASLIEKQKGNLD
+674 LASLIEKQKGNLD
-687 LKLLDE
+687 LQLLDE

-705 FVVDLSPTVHGSF
+705 FVVDLSPTVDGSF
-718 LFPVKSLYNLDEDQ
+718 LFPVKSLYNLDEDE
-732 SQEAIAIN
+732 SQGAIAIN

-750 GKVTAEASN
+750 GRVTDGMSN
-759 QSKRAVSPLCLSPC
+759 QSKRVVSPICLSPC
-773 FRLLRLYTAE
+773 FRLLRLYTGE

-803 DLEAEGKLDS
+803 DLEVEGKLDS

-826 FYALNWFREIV
+826 FYALNWFREVV
-837 NAFCQQEDAEMKGKV
+837 NAFCQQQDAEMKGKV
-852 LIRLQNITE
+852 LTRLQNITE

-874 GYVPPPAAFDSEAPE
+874 GYVPPPATFDSEALE
-889 AVPSINAAGPARK
+889 AVPSINAVGPVRK
-902 RSGRKKKADSSKAG
+902 RNGRKKKTDGSKAG
-916 SADRSQAEDSSE
+916 SADRSQADDSSE
-928 GNQPDTELSELDKTA
+928 GNQPDIELSELEKTA
-943 ADREAGN
+943 AEREAGN

-1012 LEHVLPSGSTRRVP
+1012 LEHVLTPGSTRRVP
-1026 FLKARTAAGY
+1026 FPKASY
-1036 GSRPGLRQSTS
+1036 
-1047 GASRPLL
+1047 
-1054 RRPGSFHLLVKWK
+1054 
-1067 CDTQLC
+1067 
-1073 ARAALALSKERG
+1073 
-1085 NKDVGFS
+1085 KDIGFS
-1092 HLCQRSPKEVAMCV
+1092 HLCQRSPKEVAMSV
-1106 IDLLKPLCK
+1106 VKLLKPLCN

-1123 FQAAVQ
+1123 FQVIVTQ
-1129 NQGAEDEPG
+1129 NRDVEDEPG

-1150 YQLLLLTF
+1150 YQQLLLTF

-1201 SESFQYLLNFQQSV
+1201 SESFHYLLNFQQSV
-1215 PSFHCAHILTQLL
+1215 PSFHCAFILTQLL
-1228 IAIAEKPMSGWKKE
+1228 IAIAEKPMAGWKKE

-1250 FLCQS
+1250 FLCRS

-1261 DQEKGSQFNS
+1261 DREKGSQFNS

-1297 GVPELMNSAKDGC
+1297 GVPELINSAKDGC

-1368 LINLV
+1368 LVNLV

-1403 LDHSFKK
+1403 LDYSFKK
-1410 HTDDVQSLLKTL
+1410 HRDDVQSLLKTL
-1422 QMSTRQLHHMCGHSK
+1422 QLSTRQLHHMCGHSK
-1437 IHQDIGLTNHVP
+1437 IRQDIGLTNHVP

-1484 LQGEEILTQ
+1484 LQ
-1493 ASEER
+1493 
-1498 GSDEDSA
+1498 
-1505 EGPAEEVAQGL
+1505 
-1516 RLWRAGRGG
+1516 
-1525 AGVQRRG
+1525 

>member
-1 NNKGFV
+1 
-7 TMVSKRKLSKVDAS
+7 MVSKRKLLKAETSGENSNADP
-21 EESFKTDLPS
+21 PS
-31 RCLEIKKSRISDKE
+31 RCSETKKSRISAPDRVE
-45 NASAF
+45 T
-50 YGLEDEGVFEEL
+50 EGIFEEL
-62 LRTSGIVLKAGEGQ
+62 IRTSGIVLKVGEGQ

-84 AFQKKLCLALEKHP
+84 TFQKKLCLALEKHP
-98 TYPAVVKQFISGLES
+98 AYPGVVKQFISGLES

-128 TPVRTEGSRNLVHS
+128 SPIQTEGSRTRHL
-142 YCESLIKLLLGIKI
+142 YCDSLIKLLLGIKI

-176 VGTFGTN
+176 VGTFGTD
-183 FPRLIVNQFK
+183 FPRLIINQFK
-193 WLDRLLDSQDLVRK
+193 WLDKFLDSQDLVKK
-207 LMQMV
+207 LMQLV

-254 VPVLDA
+254 VPILDA
-260 LSRLDLDAEL
+260 LSRLDLDAGL
-270 VAEVRQSAMTI
+270 LAEVRQSAMTI

-293 VKFILQ
+293 VKFILH

-310 SDLRKSLDLSSCV
+310 SDLRKNLDLSSCD
-323 LPLQIHSSQK
+323 LPLKILSSQK
-333 KIKSQVQASS
+333 KVKSQVQASS
-343 SLSQVTTSQ
+343 SMSQVTTSQ

-367 FQKDVSEAW
+367 FQKEVSEAW

-391 LDLIVLLLIHSTNT
+391 LDLMVLLLIHSTNT
-405 RNRKQTEKVLRSKI
+405 KYGKQAEKLLKSKI

-432 FQNHSTVIKDFFPS
+432 FQNHSLVIKDFFPS
-446 ILALA
+446 ILAVA
-451 QTFLHSAHPAVVSFG
+451 QTFLHSGHPAVVSFG

-480 CQQEVVAALVTH
+480 CQQEVVTALVTH
-492 VCSGAETE
+492 VCSGNETE

-512 VLHTSLL
+512 VLHTALL

-531 STQKLNPCQIRKL
+531 STQKLHPCQIRKL
-544 FYILSTLAFSQK
+544 FYILSTLAFSQR

-588 AVSMIGSVALKSFW
+588 AVTMIGSVALK
-602 RENLVCVM
+602 
-610 GFASLESCA
+610 
-619 TTARLSIASRNEG
+619 RNEG
-632 DAASLERPEL
+632 DGSSLERPEL
-642 NSERDGQLSTLLD
+642 NSERDEQLSNLLD
-655 LVGFCCEQTPE
+655 LVGICCEQTPE

-674 FASLIEKQKGNLD
+674 FANLIEKQKGNLD
-687 LKLLDE
+687 LQLLDK

-705 FVVDLSPTVHGSF
+705 FVVDLGPTVDGSF
-718 LFPVKSLYNLDEDQ
+718 LFPVKSLYNLDEDETQ
-732 SQEAIAIN
+732 GAIAIN
-740 LLPLVSQSEL
+740 LLPLVSQSDL
-750 GKVTAEASN
+750 GRVTGGMSS
-759 QSKRAVSPLCLSPC
+759 QSKRVVSPLCLSPC
-773 FRLLRLYTAE
+773 FRLLRFYTAE

-803 DLEAEGKLDS
+803 NLEVEGKLDS

-826 FYALNWFREIV
+826 FYALNWFREVV
-837 NAFCQQEDAEMKGKV
+837 NAFCQQQDAEMKGKV
-852 LIRLQNITE
+852 LTRLQNITE

-874 GYVPPPAAFDSEAPE
+874 GYVPPPATFDSEALE
-889 AVPSINAAGPARK
+889 AVSSTNAVGPV
-902 RSGRKKKADSSKAG
+902 RKKNGKKKKTDGSKAS
-916 SADRSQAEDSSE
+916 SADRSQADDSSE
-928 GNQPDTELSELDKTA
+928 GNQPDTELSELEKTTA
-943 ADREAGN
+943 EREAEN
-950 PLAQLQSYRP
+950 PLTKLQNYRP

-990 AREVVQLGP
+990 FCEVVQLGP
-999 AELCFLLDDLCWK
+999 TELSFLLDDLCWK
-1012 LEHVLPSGSTRRVP
+1012 LEHVLTPSSTRRVP
-1026 FLKARTAAGY
+1026 FLK
-1036 GSRPGLRQSTS
+1036 
-1047 GASRPLL
+1047 
-1054 RRPGSFHLLVKWK
+1054 
-1067 CDTQLC
+1067 
-1073 ARAALALSKERG
+1073 ERSYR
-1085 NKDVGFS
+1085 DIGFS
-1092 HLCQRSPKEVAMCV
+1092 HLCQRSPKEVATCV
-1106 IDLLKPLCK
+1106 VKLLKPLCNHTEK
-1115 HMENMHNY
+1115 MHSY
-1123 FQAAVQ
+1123 FQAVIQ

-1138 VNIQEHQLMSSC
+1138 VNIQEHMLMSSC
-1150 YQLLLLTF
+1150 YQQLLLTF

-1165 GFSQHENT
+1165 GFSQPENT
-1173 DLLRSALQVLADRLK
+1173 DLLRSALQVLAERLK
-1188 PGETEFLLLEELI
+1188 PGETEFLLLEDLI
-1201 SESFQYLLNFQQSV
+1201 SESFHYVLNFQQSV
-1215 PSFHCAHILTQLL
+1215 PSFYCAFILTQLL
-1228 IAIAEKPMSGWKKE
+1228 ITIAEKPMAGWKKE
-1242 KMASLAKQ
+1242 KIASLAKQ

-1255 WVKPSG
+1255 WVRPSG
-1261 DQEKGSQFNS
+1261 DREKGNQFNS

-1297 GVPELMNSAKDGC
+1297 GVPELINSAKDGC
-1310 SSTYPTLS
+1310 SSTYPTLT
-1318 RQTFPVF
+1318 RQTFLIF

-1382 SICLKY
+1382 GVCLKY

-1403 LDHSFKK
+1403 LDYSFKK
-1410 HTDDVQSLLKTL
+1410 HRDDVQSLLKTL
-1422 QMSTRQLHHMCGHSK
+1422 QLSTRQLHHMCGHSK

-1473 AFWVGILKNRD
+1473 AFWLGVLKNRD
-1484 LQGEEILTQ
+1484 LQGEEILSQ
-1493 ASEER
+1493 ASGDK
-1498 GSDEDSA
+1498 GSDEEDSA
-1505 EGPAEEVAQGL
+1505 ESPAEELSGSSTDHSDEN
-1516 RLWRAGRGG
+1516 G
-1525 AGVQRRG
+1525 AGPAGPGSPAAP